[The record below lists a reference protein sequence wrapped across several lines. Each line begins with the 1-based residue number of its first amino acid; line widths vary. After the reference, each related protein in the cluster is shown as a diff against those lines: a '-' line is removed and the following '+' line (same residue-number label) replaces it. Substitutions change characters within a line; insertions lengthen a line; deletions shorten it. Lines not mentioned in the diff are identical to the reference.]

1 MHIVA
6 LKIAIVKQIVGEVIA
21 ISPDG
26 STRVLHKGDEIF
38 LGDIIKTAIDAKV
51 RIVFD
56 DGEVANIGFNSTFRT
71 TNVFAEQNGELVIPG
86 LQKDEKDAKHEDSEH
101 ENNIHHGGSNLSSQ
115 ASLNN
120 AGFSKSGHYTNIF
133 DNVKHALREI
143 INSEKFFN
151 APVSSV
157 KGAVSYLENIFNTS
171 VSSVKGA
178 VSYLENIFSAPVS
191 SVKGAPA
198 QATKPS
204 VPFIDNV
211 PKFFLEA
218 DTNKDGLLD
227 KNEILA
233 SPETTKRGNKFYTPV
248 VVTLP
253 PAAKDGDIIK
263 IKSGSQTLKYKIDLA
278 SSELVQ
284 VDDNGSPVP
293 APTSTPTAP
302 TFISVP
308 LANGKAK
315 IPDVEIPNGKP
326 IDIAVNLV
334 DKNGHESGS
343 NLKIETNDVPPASK
357 VSATLSIDKNGDGI
371 IDATEMGVGEDS
383 VKTDVKF
390 IVPDDM
396 KSGDKI
402 KSIVTDANGDTV
414 TKIYTINKANNT
426 ATDEAGNVY
435 PLKPNGKGAM
445 EFDVP
450 NGATITPGTEVKTQF
465 IDRFGN
471 EGVIKQKP
479 NTISNKAEATLS
491 ADTNNDGVISK
502 SELKNS
508 ESSVY
513 IHLPNT
519 MKPGE
524 SVTVTIDTGSGT
536 PTPKEFIL
544 SPDKKSVYDP
554 NDPSHTPIPIQ
565 NGKFVVPDVKIP
577 ISEGTNAT
585 IKTEITKNDG
595 TVESNENTA
604 ATDITPP
611 TRSAKIEFSKNL
623 PNVDDKSD
631 NKLDTFENGYG
642 NDSDKTEVTISIP
655 TQSKPNEK
663 IRVAITNPDGN
674 TETKEFTIGENGKVI
689 APDGNEIDASSGKFK
704 INVPIKN
711 GAKTSIDTTVIDQFG
726 NEGATDSQFIVFD
739 DKPKAKFIKDIDG
752 DGLIDGTNG
761 VTITGSD
768 VLASIPSTAKVGD
781 ELKVSVL
788 NPNTNKQEIKTYII
802 KEAKPG
808 ETLTTYEKKPDP
820 DIEYEAK
827 TKTLTDEYIK
837 VVNKDDPTDVQL
849 VNGSRFL
856 LKDVPVN
863 TSKPTLV
870 DIDLVRDGTKI
881 FTGSSSG
888 RLFKFGILDY
898 VDDVKL
904 VTSVDGGSSNPAKYL
919 LEKDFEHIISTS
931 KFDDTFNER
940 INYKIA
946 LTNDESPMIK
956 FGIAQKDTD
965 IATGGDGGKVLIEV
979 KDEAGVVKSS
989 FYANIK
995 DNVVVADFEAAG
1007 VKLDRAHHIIDA
1019 TYVDKNGVEKRSENL
1034 TIAVDLDATPDGL
1047 KEPSFGGSKS
1057 GSGQSYKVT
1066 FGGEADAPNRA
1077 EDKTSI
1083 KVDVVDVNNS
1093 SKQILPLTDLKYEG
1107 EFLTTLTSGS
1117 KNFIVKRLDDAGN
1130 MSVQTVSMISNS
1142 GLDVDMYFYKW
1153 NDKEFA
1159 NKFNNGANTMHIK
1172 LGYDKWHLMRE
1183 VSATTTFN
1191 EISFKSGKNY
1201 LDPATK
1207 PQKGELNPED
1217 MARVGHSPNAKE
1229 KDYTGKTY
1237 NVNHTGN
1244 YVLREAEPIGTD
1256 LIMKMKG
1263 WIYIAKDGTYTIRA
1277 TDYQSMVRLDI
1288 GDGSFE
1294 HKPWNSN
1301 NATNLKVEKD
1311 FVLNKG
1317 FYKLSATYVDDNNDV
1332 DLNIAIKEKA
1342 KPDNEYKTLGSADS
1356 GTHLFSD
1363 NYVKALEQNGFI
1375 DHEVNKFHKI
1385 IQRDGKYYGDDTND
1399 FNNIVQLK
1407 HDATETVGSNL
1418 NDAFVYN
1425 GKPMDGKGGIDTLI
1439 FVDDVD
1445 LSKVANLDKNLE
1457 SFERIQLG
1465 TSDQAVSIGL
1475 DAKSVLDII
1484 DSRVTKI
1491 TGKAGTEN
1499 INTVLK
1505 IFGDSDD
1512 IVALKGKGTIF
1523 TQATNDEVTMLNSK
1537 HSVIGDEYNK
1547 VAVDAS
1553 GHAVN
1558 QVYKGVYGSGSSA
1571 QTFFIEI
1578 DKDVSVVDLH

>member
-71 TNVFAEQNGELVIPG
+71 TNVFAEQNGELVISS
-86 LQKDEKDAKHEDSEH
+86 LQKDEKDAKHEDGEH
-101 ENNIHHGGSNLSSQ
+101 ESNIHHGGSNLSSQ

-120 AGFSKSGHYTNIF
+120 AGFSQSGHYTNIF

-157 KGAVSYLENIFNTS
+157 KGA
-171 VSSVKGA
+171 
-178 VSYLENIFSAPVS
+178 
-191 SVKGAPA
+191 PA

-211 PKFFLEA
+211 PKFFLDA
-218 DTNKDGLLD
+218 DTNKDGLLG

-233 SPETTKRGNKFYTPV
+233 SPETTKQGNKFYTPV

-263 IKSGSQTLKYKIDLA
+263 IKSGSQTLKYKIDLT
-278 SSELVQ
+278 SSELIQ

-343 NLKIETNDVPPASK
+343 NLKIETNDSTPASK
-357 VSATLSIDKNGDGI
+357 VSATLSIDKNGDGV

-390 IVPDDM
+390 LVPDDM

-402 KSIVTDANGDTV
+402 KSIVTDANGDMV
-414 TKIYTINKANNT
+414 TKIYTINKENNT

-450 NGATITPGTEVKTQF
+450 NGATITPGTVIKTQF
-465 IDRFGN
+465 IDRFGD

-508 ESSVY
+508 ESSVD

-524 SVTVTIDTGSGT
+524 RVKVTIDTGSGT

-565 NGKFVVPDVKIP
+565 NGKFEVPGVKIP

-623 PNVDDKSD
+623 PNVDGKSD

-663 IRVAITNPDGN
+663 IRVAITNPDGKI
-674 TETKEFTIGENGKVI
+674 ETKEFTIGENGKVI

-904 VTSVDGGSSNPAKYL
+904 VTSVDGGASNPAKYL

-931 KFDDTFNER
+931 KFDDTFSER

-946 LTNDESPMIK
+946 LTNDEQPKIK
-956 FGIAQKDTD
+956 FGIGQKDTD
-965 IATGGDGGKVLIEV
+965 ITTGGDGGKVLIEV

-989 FYANIK
+989 FYADIK

-1007 VKLDRAHHIIDA
+1007 VKLDRTHHIIDA
-1019 TYVDKNGVEKRSENL
+1019 TYVDKNGAERRSENL
-1034 TIAVDLDATPDGL
+1034 TITVDLDATPDKL

-1057 GSGQSYKVT
+1057 GSGQSYKVI
-1066 FGGEADAPNRA
+1066 FSGEAEDPSRPD
-1077 EDKTSI
+1077 DKTSI

-1153 NDKEFA
+1153 NDKEFT
-1159 NKFNNGANTMHIK
+1159 NKYNHGVNMHIK

-1288 GDGSFE
+1288 GVGDGLFE
-1294 HKPWNSN
+1294 HKPWNAN
-1301 NATNLKVEKD
+1301 NATNLKIEKD

-1342 KPDNEYKTLGSADS
+1342 KPDSEYKTLGSAGS

-1375 DHEVNKFHKI
+1375 DQETNKFHKI
-1385 IQRDGKYYGDDTND
+1385 LEKNGKYFGDDTND
-1399 FNNIVQLK
+1399 FNSIVQLR
-1407 HDATETVGSNL
+1407 HDSTETVGSNL

-1425 GKPMDGKGGIDTLI
+1425 GKRMDGKGGIDTLI

-1523 TQATNDEVTMLNSK
+1523 TQATNEEVTMLNSK

-1547 VAVDAS
+1547 VAVDGS

-1558 QVYKGVYGSGSSA
+1558 QVYKGVYGSGAGA

>member
-1 MHIVA
+1 MQTMA
-6 LKIAIVKQIVGEVIA
+6 LKIAVVKQIVGEVVA

-26 STRVLHKGDEIF
+26 SVRVLHKGDEIF

-51 RIVFD
+51 RIDFD

-101 ENNIHHGGSNLSSQ
+101 ESNIHHGGSNLSSQ

-143 INSEKFFN
+143 INYEKFFN
-151 APVSSV
+151 APVST
-157 KGAVSYLENIFNTS
+157 I
-171 VSSVKGA
+171 
-178 VSYLENIFSAPVS
+178 
-191 SVKGAPA
+191 KGAPA
-198 QATKPS
+198 QAAKPS

-211 PKFFLEA
+211 PKFFLDA
-218 DTNKDGLLD
+218 DTNKDGLLN

-233 SPETTKRGNKFYTPV
+233 SPETTQVGNKFYTPV

-263 IKSGSQTLKYKIDLA
+263 IKSGSQTLKYKIDLDNN
-278 SSELVQ
+278 ELVQ
-284 VDDNGSPVP
+284 VDDSGTPVP
-293 APTSTPTAP
+293 GSTPQ
-302 TFISVP
+302 P
-308 LANGKAK
+308 LADGKAK
-315 IPDVEIPNGKP
+315 IPGVEVPNGKP

-357 VSATLSIDKNGDGI
+357 VSATLSIDKNGDGV

-390 IVPDDM
+390 LVPDDM

-414 TKIYTINKANNT
+414 TKIYTINKENNT

-445 EFDVP
+445 KFDVP
-450 NGATITPGTEVKTQF
+450 NGATITPGTEIKTQF

-471 EGVIKQKP
+471 EGTIKQKP

-502 SELKNS
+502 SELKNN
-508 ESSVY
+508 ESSVD

-544 SPDKKSVYDP
+544 NPDKKSVYDAH
-554 NDPSHTPIPIQ
+554 DPSHTPIPIQ

-623 PNVDDKSD
+623 PNVDGKSD

-642 NDSDKTEVTISIP
+642 NDSDKTEVSISIP

-663 IRVAITNPDGN
+663 IRVAITNPDGKI
-674 TETKEFTIGENGKVI
+674 ETKEFTIGENGKVI
-689 APDGNEIDASSGKFK
+689 APDGNELDASNGKFK

-837 VVNKDDPTDVQL
+837 VVNKNDPTDVQL

-904 VTSVDGGSSNPAKYL
+904 VTSVDGGKSNPAKYL

-965 IATGGDGGKVLIEV
+965 TATGGDGGKVLIEV

-995 DNVVVADFEAAG
+995 DNIVVADFEAAG
-1007 VKLDRAHHIIDA
+1007 VKLDRTHHVIDA
-1019 TYVDKNGVEKRSENL
+1019 TYVDKNGVERRSENL

-1153 NDKEFA
+1153 DDKEFA
-1159 NKFNNGANTMHIK
+1159 NQYNHGANKMHIK

-1201 LDPATK
+1201 LDPDTK
-1207 PQKGELNPED
+1207 PKKGELNPED

-1288 GDGSFE
+1288 GDGSGDRSFE
-1294 HKPWNSN
+1294 HKPWDPN

-1317 FYKLSATYVDDNNDV
+1317 FYKLSAAYVDDNNDV

-1342 KPDNEYKTLGSADS
+1342 KPDNEYKTLGSAGS

-1375 DHEVNKFHKI
+1375 DHEANKFHKI
-1385 IQRDGKYYGDDTND
+1385 LEKDGKYYGDDTND

-1407 HDATETVGSNL
+1407 HDAIETVGSNL

-1425 GKPMDGKGGIDTLI
+1425 GKRMDGKGGIDTLI

-1445 LSKVANLDKNLE
+1445 LSKVANLDEKLE

-1475 DAKSVLDII
+1475 DAKSVLDIV

-1512 IVALKGKGTIF
+1512 IVALKGKDTIF
-1523 TQATNDEVTMLNSK
+1523 TQATDSEVTMLNSK

-1547 VAVDAS
+1547 VTVGAD

-1558 QVYKGVYGSGSSA
+1558 QVYKGSHGG

-1578 DKDVSVVDLH
+1578 EKDVHVVDLA

>member
-1 MHIVA
+1 MHITA

-86 LQKDEKDAKHEDSEH
+86 LQKDEKDAKHEDSEN
-101 ENNIHHGGSNLSSQ
+101 ESNIHHGGSNLSSQ

-133 DNVKHALREI
+133 DNVRHALREI
-143 INSEKFFN
+143 INYEKFFN
-151 APVSSV
+151 APVST
-157 KGAVSYLENIFNTS
+157 I
-171 VSSVKGA
+171 
-178 VSYLENIFSAPVS
+178 
-191 SVKGAPA
+191 KGAPA
-198 QATKPS
+198 QAAKPS

-211 PKFFLEA
+211 PKFFLDA

-233 SPETTKRGNKFYTPV
+233 SPETTKVGNKFYTPV

-263 IKSGSQTLKYKIDLA
+263 IKSGSQTLKYKIDLDNN
-278 SSELVQ
+278 ELVQ
-284 VDDNGSPVP
+284 VDDSGAPVP
-293 APTSTPTAP
+293 GSTPQ
-302 TFISVP
+302 P
-308 LANGKAK
+308 LADGKAK
-315 IPDVEIPNGKP
+315 IPGVEVPNGKP

-357 VSATLSIDKNGDGI
+357 VSATLSIDKNGDGV

-390 IVPDDM
+390 LVPDDM

-426 ATDEAGNVY
+426 ATDETGNVY

-450 NGATITPGTEVKTQF
+450 NGATITPGTEIKTQF

-471 EGVIKQKP
+471 EGEIKQKP

-508 ESSVY
+508 ESSVD

-524 SVTVTIDTGSGT
+524 SVKVTIDTGGGT

-565 NGKFVVPDVKIP
+565 NGKFVVPGVKIP

-623 PNVDDKSD
+623 PNVDGKSD

-663 IRVAITNPDGN
+663 IRVAITNPDGKI
-674 TETKEFTIGENGKVI
+674 ETKEFTIGENGKVI

-711 GAKTSIDTTVIDQFG
+711 GAKTSIDTTVIDEFG

-788 NPNTNKQEIKTYII
+788 NPNTNKQDIKTYII

-837 VVNKDDPTDVQL
+837 VVNKDDPTDTQL

-904 VTSVDGGSSNPAKYL
+904 VTSVDGGASNPAKYL

-965 IATGGDGGKVLIEV
+965 TATGGDGGKVLIEV
-979 KDEAGVVKSS
+979 KDQAGTVKSS
-989 FYANIK
+989 FYADIK

-1007 VKLDRAHHIIDA
+1007 VKLDRTHHIIDA

-1034 TIAVDLDATPDGL
+1034 TITVDLDATPDGL

-1057 GSGQSYKVT
+1057 GSGQSYKVI
-1066 FGGEADAPNRA
+1066 FSGEAEDPSRPD
-1077 EDKTSI
+1077 DKTSI

-1130 MSVQTVSMISNS
+1130 MSVQTVAMISNS
-1142 GLDVDMYFYKW
+1142 GLDVDMWFY
-1153 NDKEFA
+1153 DCA
-1159 NKFNNGANTMHIK
+1159 NKDFNNYCRNENLIK
-1172 LGYDKWHLMRE
+1172 PGDVPTYNGGWGLHVKNHYSEWADWTN

-1191 EISFKSGKNY
+1191 EVTFRSGKDWQ
-1201 LDPATK
+1201 LSETRPR
-1207 PQKGELNPED
+1207 PGELNMKD
-1217 MARVGHSPNAKE
+1217 MARVGHSPNAS
-1229 KDYTGKTY
+1229 DTDHTGTKY

-1244 YVLREAEPIGTD
+1244 YMLLEAEPVGTD
-1256 LIMKMKG
+1256 LIMRMQG
-1263 WIYIAKDGTYTIRA
+1263 WIYIKETGTYTIKA
-1277 TDYQSMVRLDI
+1277 SQYESAFSIDI
-1288 GDGSFE
+1288 GDHQGF
-1294 HKPWNSN
+1294 KN
-1301 NATNLKVEKD
+1301 NTWAGDRNKSQNFTLE
-1311 FVLNKG
+1311 KG
-1317 FYKLSATYVDDNNDV
+1317 FHKINIQYVDDNENVNLDV
-1332 DLNIAIKEKA
+1332 AIKKA
-1342 KPDNEYKTLGSADS
+1342 GESDANYKIIGSAGS

-1375 DHEVNKFHKI
+1375 DHEANKFHKI
-1385 IQRDGKYYGDDTND
+1385 LEKDGKYFGDDTND
-1399 FNNIVQLK
+1399 FNSIVQLR
-1407 HDATETVGSNL
+1407 HDSTETVGSNL

-1439 FVDDVD
+1439 FVDDID
-1445 LSKVANLDKNLE
+1445 LSKVSDLDKKIE

-1475 DAKSVLDII
+1475 DGKSVLDIV

-1512 IVALKGKGTIF
+1512 IVGLKGLGATF
-1523 TQATNDEVTMLNSK
+1523 TKATDSEVTTLNSK

-1547 VAVDAS
+1547 VSVDAS

-1558 QVYKGVYGSGSSA
+1558 QVYKGSHGG

-1578 DKDVSVVDLH
+1578 EKDVQVVDLA

>member
-101 ENNIHHGGSNLSSQ
+101 ESNIHHGGSNLSSQ

-120 AGFSKSGHYTNIF
+120 AGFSKSGHFSNIF
-133 DNVKHALREI
+133 DNVRHALREI
-143 INSEKFFN
+143 INYEKFFN
-151 APVSSV
+151 APVST
-157 KGAVSYLENIFNTS
+157 I
-171 VSSVKGA
+171 
-178 VSYLENIFSAPVS
+178 
-191 SVKGAPA
+191 KGAPA
-198 QATKPS
+198 QAAKPS

-211 PKFFLEA
+211 PKFFLDA

-227 KNEILA
+227 KNELLA
-233 SPETTKRGNKFYTPV
+233 SPETTKVGNKFYTPV

-253 PAAKDGDIIK
+253 PAAKTGDIIK
-263 IKSGSQTLKYKIDLA
+263 IKSGSQTLKYKIDLDNN
-278 SSELVQ
+278 ELVQ
-284 VDDNGSPVP
+284 VDDSGTPVP
-293 APTSTPTAP
+293 GSTPQ
-302 TFISVP
+302 P
-308 LANGKAK
+308 LADGKAK
-315 IPDVEIPNGKP
+315 IPGVEVPNGKP

-343 NLKIETNDVPPASK
+343 NLNIETNDVPPASK
-357 VSATLSIDKNGDGI
+357 VSATLSIDKNGDGV

-390 IVPDDM
+390 LVPDDM

-414 TKIYTINKANNT
+414 TKIYTINKENNT

-450 NGATITPGTEVKTQF
+450 NGATITPGTEIKTQF

-508 ESSVY
+508 ESSVD

-524 SVTVTIDTGSGT
+524 RVKVTIDTGSGT
-536 PTPKEFIL
+536 PTPKKFIL
-544 SPDKKSVYDP
+544 SPDKKSVYDQ

-565 NGKFVVPDVKIP
+565 NGKFEVPGVKIP

-623 PNVDDKSD
+623 PNVDGKSD

-663 IRVAITNPDGN
+663 IRVAITNPNGN

-761 VTITGSD
+761 ATITGSD

-965 IATGGDGGKVLIEV
+965 TATGGDGGKVLIEV

-1007 VKLDRAHHIIDA
+1007 VKLDRAHHVIDA

-1034 TIAVDLDATPDGL
+1034 TITVDLDATPDGL

-1077 EDKTSI
+1077 DDKTSI

-1142 GLDVDMYFYKW
+1142 GLDVDMWFY
-1153 NDKEFA
+1153 DCA
-1159 NKFNNGANTMHIK
+1159 NKDFNNYCRSKGWIRGGDNPTYNGGWGLHVKNHYNEWADWTN
-1172 LGYDKWHLMRE
+1172 

-1191 EISFKSGKNY
+1191 EVTFRSGKDWQ
-1201 LDPATK
+1201 LAETK
-1207 PQKGELNPED
+1207 PRPGELNMKD
-1217 MARVGHSPNAKE
+1217 MARVGHSPNAS
-1229 KDYTGKTY
+1229 DTDHNNTRY

-1244 YVLREAEPIGTD
+1244 YMLLEAEPVGTD
-1256 LIMKMKG
+1256 LIMRMQG
-1263 WIYIAKDGTYTIRA
+1263 WIYIKETGTYTIKA
-1277 TDYQSMVRLDI
+1277 SQYDSAFSIDI
-1288 GDGSFE
+1288 AGQGF
-1294 HKPWNSN
+1294 KNNSWSSDPN
-1301 NATNLKVEKD
+1301 KSKNFTLE
-1311 FVLNKG
+1311 KG
-1317 FYKLSATYVDDNNDV
+1317 FHKINIQYVDDNENVNLDV
-1332 DLNIAIKEKA
+1332 AIKKA
-1342 KPDNEYKTLGSADS
+1342 GESDANYKIIGSAGS

-1375 DHEVNKFHKI
+1375 DHETNKFHKI
-1385 IQRDGKYYGDDTND
+1385 LQRDGKYYGDDTND

-1445 LSKVANLDKNLE
+1445 LSKVSDLDKKIE

-1523 TQATNDEVTMLNSK
+1523 TQATDSEVTMLNSK

-1547 VAVDAS
+1547 VAVDGS

-1558 QVYKGVYGSGSSA
+1558 QVYKGVYGSGASA

-1578 DKDVSVVDLH
+1578 DKDVGVVDLH

>member
-6 LKIAIVKQIVGEVIA
+6 FKIAIVKQIVGEVIA

-26 STRVLHKGDEIF
+26 STRVLRKGDEIF
-38 LGDIIKTAIDAKV
+38 LGDIIKTAVDAKV

-86 LQKDEKDAKHEDSEH
+86 LQKDEKDAKHEDSEY
-101 ENNIHHGGSNLSSQ
+101 ESNIHHGGSNLSSQ

-120 AGFSKSGHYTNIF
+120 AGFSQSGHYTNIF

-151 APVSSV
+151 APVSTI
-157 KGAVSYLENIFNTS
+157 KGAVSYLENIFN
-171 VSSVKGA
+171 
-178 VSYLENIFSAPVS
+178 APVS

-204 VPFIDNV
+204 VPFIDNI

-233 SPETTKRGNKFYTPV
+233 SPETRKSNNKFYTPV

-343 NLKIETNDVPPASK
+343 NLNVETNDVSPASK
-357 VSATLSIDKNGDGI
+357 VSATLSIDKNGDGV

-390 IVPDDM
+390 LVPDDM

-402 KSIVTDANGDTV
+402 KSIVTDANGDMV

-426 ATDEAGNVY
+426 ATDEDGNVY

-450 NGATITPGTEVKTQF
+450 NGATITPGTEIKTQF

-508 ESSVY
+508 ESSVD

-524 SVTVTIDTGSGT
+524 RVKVTIDTGSGT

-554 NDPSHTPIPIQ
+554 NDPSHTIPIQ

-595 TVESNENTA
+595 TVEPNENTA

-623 PNVDDKSD
+623 PNVDGKSD

-642 NDSDKTEVTISIP
+642 NDSDKTEVAISIP
-655 TQSKPNEK
+655 SQSKPNEK

-837 VVNKDDPTDVQL
+837 VVNKDDPTDTQL

-904 VTSVDGGSSNPAKYL
+904 VTSVDGGASNPAKYL
-919 LEKDFEHIISTS
+919 LKEDFEHIISTS

-965 IATGGDGGKVLIEV
+965 TATGGDGGKVLIEV
-979 KDEAGVVKSS
+979 KDQAGTVKSS
-989 FYANIK
+989 FYADIK

-1007 VKLDRAHHIIDA
+1007 VKLDRTHHIIDA

-1034 TIAVDLDATPDGL
+1034 TITVDLDATPDGL

-1057 GSGQSYKVT
+1057 GSGQSYKVI
-1066 FGGEADAPNRA
+1066 FNGEAEDPSRPD
-1077 EDKTSI
+1077 DKTSI

-1117 KNFIVKRLDDAGN
+1117 KNFIVTRTDDAGN
-1130 MSVQTVSMISNS
+1130 MAVQTVAMISNS
-1142 GLDVDMYFYKW
+1142 GLDVDMWFY
-1153 NDKEFA
+1153 DCA
-1159 NKFNNGANTMHIK
+1159 NNNFNVYCRDESLIKPGDVPTYNGGWGLHVKNHYSEWADWTN
-1172 LGYDKWHLMRE
+1172 

-1191 EISFKSGKNY
+1191 EVTFRSGKDWQ
-1201 LDPATK
+1201 LPETR
-1207 PQKGELNPED
+1207 PRPGELNMKD
-1217 MARVGHSPNAKE
+1217 MARVGHSPNAS
-1229 KDYTGKTY
+1229 DTDHTGTNYK
-1237 NVNHTGN
+1237 VNHTGN
-1244 YVLREAEPIGTD
+1244 YMLLEAEPVGTD
-1256 LIMKMKG
+1256 LIMRMKG
-1263 WIYIAKDGTYTIRA
+1263 WIYIKETGTYTIKA
-1277 TDYQSMVRLDI
+1277 SQYESAFSIDI
-1288 GDGSFE
+1288 GDHQGF
-1294 HKPWNSN
+1294 KN
-1301 NATNLKVEKD
+1301 NTWAGDRNKSQNFTLE
-1311 FVLNKG
+1311 KG
-1317 FYKLSATYVDDNNDV
+1317 FHKINIQYVDDNENVNLDV
-1332 DLNIAIKEKA
+1332 AIKKA
-1342 KPDNEYKTLGSADS
+1342 GESDANYKIIGSAGS

-1375 DHEVNKFHKI
+1375 DHEANKFHKI
-1385 IQRDGKYYGDDTND
+1385 LEKDGKYFGDDTND
-1399 FNNIVQLK
+1399 FNSIVQLR
-1407 HDATETVGSNL
+1407 HDSTETVGSNL

-1439 FVDDVD
+1439 FVDDID
-1445 LSKVANLDKNLE
+1445 LSKVSDLDKKIE

-1475 DAKSVLDII
+1475 DAKSVLDIV

-1491 TGKAGTEN
+1491 TNKPGTEN

-1512 IVALKGKGTIF
+1512 IVALKGKGTTF
-1523 TQATNDEVTMLNSK
+1523 TQATDSEVTMLNSK

-1558 QVYKGVYGSGSSA
+1558 QVYKGSHGG

>member
-38 LGDIIKTAIDAKV
+38 LGDIIKTAVDAKV

-71 TNVFAEQNGELVIPG
+71 TNVFAEQNGELVIPS

-101 ENNIHHGGSNLSSQ
+101 ESNIHHGGSNLSSQ

-143 INSEKFFN
+143 INPEKFFN
-151 APVSSV
+151 APVST
-157 KGAVSYLENIFNTS
+157 I
-171 VSSVKGA
+171 
-178 VSYLENIFSAPVS
+178 
-191 SVKGAPA
+191 KGAPA

-233 SPETTKRGNKFYTPV
+233 SPETTKNNNKFYTPV

-263 IKSGSQTLKYKIDLA
+263 IKSGSQTLKYKIDLINN
-278 SSELVQ
+278 ELVQ

-308 LANGKAK
+308 LTNGKAK

-343 NLKIETNDVPPASK
+343 NLKVETNDVPPASK
-357 VSATLSIDKNGDGI
+357 VSATLSIDKNGDGV

-390 IVPDDM
+390 LVPDDM

-450 NGATITPGTEVKTQF
+450 NGATITPGTVIKTQF

-508 ESSVY
+508 ESSVD

-524 SVTVTIDTGSGT
+524 SVKVTIDTGSGT

-544 SPDKKSVYDP
+544 SHDKKSVYDAH
-554 NDPSHTPIPIQ
+554 DPSHTPIPIQ

-595 TVESNENTA
+595 SVESNENTA

-623 PNVDDKSD
+623 PNVDGKSD

-663 IRVAITNPDGN
+663 IRVAITNPDGKI
-674 TETKEFTIGENGKVI
+674 ETKEFTIGENGKVI

-781 ELKVSVL
+781 EIKVSVL
-788 NPNTNKQEIKTYII
+788 NPNTNKQDIRTYII

-919 LEKDFEHIISTS
+919 LKEDFEHIISTS

-965 IATGGDGGKVLIEV
+965 TATGGDGGKVLIEV
-979 KDEAGVVKSS
+979 KDQAGTVKSS
-989 FYANIK
+989 FYADIK

-1007 VKLDRAHHIIDA
+1007 VKLDRTHHIIDA

-1034 TIAVDLDATPDGL
+1034 TITVDLDATPDGL

-1057 GSGQSYKVT
+1057 GSGQNYKVI
-1066 FGGEADAPNRA
+1066 FSGEAEDPSRPD
-1077 EDKTSI
+1077 DKTSI

-1130 MSVQTVSMISNS
+1130 MSVETVSMISNS

-1153 NDKEFA
+1153 DDKEFK
-1159 NKFNNGANTMHIK
+1159 NQYNHGVNMHIK

-1288 GDGSFE
+1288 GDGLFVE
-1294 HKPWNSN
+1294 HKPWNAN

-1342 KPDNEYKTLGSADS
+1342 KPDSEYKTLGSAGS

-1375 DHEVNKFHKI
+1375 DHEANKFHKI
-1385 IQRDGKYYGDDTND
+1385 LEKNGKYFGDDTND
-1399 FNNIVQLK
+1399 FNSIVQLR
-1407 HDATETVGSNL
+1407 HDSTETVGSNL

-1425 GKPMDGKGGIDTLI
+1425 GKPMNGRGGIDTLI

-1445 LSKVANLDKNLE
+1445 LSKVANLDEKIE

-1523 TQATNDEVTMLNSK
+1523 TQATDSEVTMLNSK

-1558 QVYKGVYGSGSSA
+1558 QVYKGTYGSGASA

>member
-1 MHIVA
+1 MHITA

-26 STRVLHKGDEIF
+26 STRVLRKGDEIF
-38 LGDIIKTAIDAKV
+38 LGDIIKTAVDAKV

-86 LQKDEKDAKHEDSEH
+86 LQKDEKDAKHENSEH
-101 ENNIHHGGSNLSSQ
+101 ESNIHHGGSNLSNQ

-143 INSEKFFN
+143 INYEKFFN
-151 APVSSV
+151 APVST
-157 KGAVSYLENIFNTS
+157 I
-171 VSSVKGA
+171 
-178 VSYLENIFSAPVS
+178 
-191 SVKGAPA
+191 KGAPA

-211 PKFFLEA
+211 PKFFLDA

-227 KNEILA
+227 KNELLA
-233 SPETTKRGNKFYTPV
+233 SPETTKVGNKFYTPV

-263 IKSGSQTLKYKIDLA
+263 IKSGSQTLKYKIDLDNN
-278 SSELVQ
+278 ELVQ
-284 VDDNGSPVP
+284 VDDSGTPVP
-293 APTSTPTAP
+293 GSTPQ
-302 TFISVP
+302 P
-308 LANGKAK
+308 LADGKAK
-315 IPDVEIPNGKP
+315 IPGVEVPNGKP

-357 VSATLSIDKNGDGI
+357 VSATLSIDKNGDGV

-390 IVPDDM
+390 LVPDDM

-402 KSIVTDANGDTV
+402 KSIVTDTNGDMV
-414 TKIYTINKANNT
+414 TKIYTINKENNT

-450 NGATITPGTEVKTQF
+450 NGATITPGTEIKTQF

-508 ESSVY
+508 ESSVD

-524 SVTVTIDTGSGT
+524 SVKVTIDTGSGT
-536 PTPKEFIL
+536 PIPKEFIL

-554 NDPSHTPIPIQ
+554 NDPNHTPISIQ
-565 NGKFVVPDVKIP
+565 NGKFIVPGVKIP

-623 PNVDDKSD
+623 PNVDGKSD

-663 IRVAITNPDGN
+663 IRVAITNPDGKI
-674 TETKEFTIGENGKVI
+674 ETKEFTIGENGKVI

-726 NEGATDSQFIVFD
+726 NEGTTDSQFIVFD

-781 ELKVSVL
+781 EIKVSVL

-837 VVNKDDPTDVQL
+837 VVNKDDPTDTQL

-904 VTSVDGGSSNPAKYL
+904 VTSVDGGVSNPAKYL
-919 LEKDFEHIISTS
+919 LEKDYEHIISTS

-965 IATGGDGGKVLIEV
+965 TATGGDGGKVLIEV
-979 KDEAGVVKSS
+979 KDQAGTVKSS
-989 FYANIK
+989 FYADIK

-1007 VKLDRAHHIIDA
+1007 VKLDRTHHIIDA

-1034 TIAVDLDATPDGL
+1034 TITVDLDATPDGL

-1057 GSGQSYKVT
+1057 GSGQSYKVI
-1066 FGGEADAPNRA
+1066 FSGEAEEPSRPD
-1077 EDKTSI
+1077 DKTSI

-1130 MSVQTVSMISNS
+1130 MSVQTVAMISNS
-1142 GLDVDMYFYKW
+1142 GLDVDMWFY
-1153 NDKEFA
+1153 DCA
-1159 NKFNNGANTMHIK
+1159 NKDFNNYCRSKGWIRGGDVPTYNGGWGLHVKNHYSEWADWTN
-1172 LGYDKWHLMRE
+1172 

-1191 EISFKSGKNY
+1191 EVTFRSGKDWQ
-1201 LDPATK
+1201 LSETRPR
-1207 PQKGELNPED
+1207 PGELNMKD
-1217 MARVGHSPNAKE
+1217 MARVGHSPNAS
-1229 KDYTGKTY
+1229 DTDHTGTNYK
-1237 NVNHTGN
+1237 VNHTGN
-1244 YVLREAEPIGTD
+1244 YMLLEAEPVGTD
-1256 LIMKMKG
+1256 LIMRMKG
-1263 WIYIAKDGTYTIRA
+1263 WIYIKETGTYTIKA
-1277 TDYQSMVRLDI
+1277 SQYESAFSIDI
-1288 GDGSFE
+1288 GDHQGF
-1294 HKPWNSN
+1294 KN
-1301 NATNLKVEKD
+1301 NTWAGDRNKSQNFTLE
-1311 FVLNKG
+1311 KG
-1317 FYKLSATYVDDNNDV
+1317 FHKINIQYVDDNENVNLDV
-1332 DLNIAIKEKA
+1332 AIKKA
-1342 KPDNEYKTLGSADS
+1342 GESDANYKIIGSAGS

-1375 DHEVNKFHKI
+1375 DHEANEFHKI
-1385 IQRDGKYYGDDTND
+1385 LEKNGKYFGDDTND
-1399 FNNIVQLK
+1399 FNSIVQLR
-1407 HDATETVGSNL
+1407 HDSTETVGSNL

-1425 GKPMDGKGGIDTLI
+1425 GKRMDGKGGIDTLI

-1445 LSKVANLDKNLE
+1445 LSKVANLDEKIE

-1491 TGKAGTEN
+1491 TDKAGTEN

-1512 IVALKGKGTIF
+1512 IVALKGIF

-1547 VAVDAS
+1547 VAVDGS

-1558 QVYKGVYGSGSSA
+1558 QVYKGVYGSGASA
-1571 QTFFIEI
+1571 QTFFVEI

>member
-101 ENNIHHGGSNLSSQ
+101 ESNIHHGGSNLSSQ

-151 APVSSV
+151 APVST
-157 KGAVSYLENIFNTS
+157 I
-171 VSSVKGA
+171 
-178 VSYLENIFSAPVS
+178 
-191 SVKGAPA
+191 KGAPA

-211 PKFFLEA
+211 PKFFLDA

-233 SPETTKRGNKFYTPV
+233 SPETTKVGNKFYTPV

-263 IKSGSQTLKYKIDLA
+263 IKSGSQTLKYKIDLDNN
-278 SSELVQ
+278 ELVQ
-284 VDDNGSPVP
+284 VDDSGTPVP
-293 APTSTPTAP
+293 GSTPQ
-302 TFISVP
+302 P
-308 LANGKAK
+308 LADGKAK

-343 NLKIETNDVPPASK
+343 NLNVETNDVPPASK
-357 VSATLSIDKNGDGI
+357 VSATLSIDKNGDGV

-390 IVPDDM
+390 LVPDDM

-402 KSIVTDANGDTV
+402 KSIVTDANGDSV
-414 TKIYTINKANNT
+414 TKIYTINKENNT

-450 NGATITPGTEVKTQF
+450 NGATITPGTEIKTQF

-508 ESSVY
+508 ESSVD

-524 SVTVTIDTGSGT
+524 SVKVTIDTGSGT

-554 NDPSHTPIPIQ
+554 NDPSHTPISIQ
-565 NGKFVVPDVKIP
+565 NGKFVVPGVKIP

-623 PNVDDKSD
+623 PNVDGKSD

-663 IRVAITNPDGN
+663 IRVAITNPDGKI
-674 TETKEFTIGENGKVI
+674 ETKEFTIGENGKVI

-837 VVNKDDPTDVQL
+837 VVNKDDPTDTQL

-965 IATGGDGGKVLIEV
+965 TATGGDGGKVLIEV
-979 KDEAGVVKSS
+979 KDQAGTVKSS
-989 FYANIK
+989 FYADIK

-1007 VKLDRAHHIIDA
+1007 VKLDRTHHIIDA

-1034 TIAVDLDATPDGL
+1034 TITVDLDATPDGL

-1057 GSGQSYKVT
+1057 GSGQSYKVI
-1066 FGGEADAPNRA
+1066 FSGEAEEPSRPD
-1077 EDKTSI
+1077 DKTSI

-1130 MSVQTVSMISNS
+1130 MSVQTVAMISNS
-1142 GLDVDMYFYKW
+1142 GLDVDMWFY
-1153 NDKEFA
+1153 DCA
-1159 NKFNNGANTMHIK
+1159 NKDFNNYCRSKGWIRGGDVPTYNGGWGLHVKNHYSEWADWTN
-1172 LGYDKWHLMRE
+1172 

-1191 EISFKSGKNY
+1191 EVTFRSGKDWQ
-1201 LDPATK
+1201 LSETRPR
-1207 PQKGELNPED
+1207 PGELNMKD
-1217 MARVGHSPNAKE
+1217 MARVGHSPNAS
-1229 KDYTGKTY
+1229 DTDHTGTKY

-1244 YVLREAEPIGTD
+1244 YMLLEAEPVGTD
-1256 LIMKMKG
+1256 LIMRMKG
-1263 WIYIAKDGTYTIRA
+1263 WIYIKETGTYTIKA
-1277 TDYQSMVRLDI
+1277 SQYESAFSIDI
-1288 GDGSFE
+1288 AGQGFKNNSWGSDPNKSKNFTLE
-1294 HKPWNSN
+1294 
-1301 NATNLKVEKD
+1301 
-1311 FVLNKG
+1311 KG
-1317 FYKLSATYVDDNNDV
+1317 FHKINIQYVDDNENVNLDV
-1332 DLNIAIKEKA
+1332 AIKKA
-1342 KPDNEYKTLGSADS
+1342 GESDANYKIIGSADS

-1375 DHEVNKFHKI
+1375 GHEVNKFHKI
-1385 IQRDGKYYGDDTND
+1385 LEKDGKYFGDDTND
-1399 FNNIVQLK
+1399 FNSIVQLR
-1407 HDATETVGSNL
+1407 HDSTETVGSNL

-1439 FVDDVD
+1439 FVDDID
-1445 LSKVANLDKNLE
+1445 LSKVSDLDKKIE

-1523 TQATNDEVTMLNSK
+1523 TQATDSEVTMLNSK

-1558 QVYKGVYGSGSSA
+1558 QVYKGVYGSGASA

>member
-26 STRVLHKGDEIF
+26 STRVLRKGDEIF
-38 LGDIIKTAIDAKV
+38 LGDIIKTAVDAKV

-86 LQKDEKDAKHEDSEH
+86 LQKDEKDAKHENSEH
-101 ENNIHHGGSNLSSQ
+101 ESNIHHGGSNLSSQ

-143 INSEKFFN
+143 INYEKFFN
-151 APVSSV
+151 APVST
-157 KGAVSYLENIFNTS
+157 I
-171 VSSVKGA
+171 
-178 VSYLENIFSAPVS
+178 
-191 SVKGAPA
+191 KGAPA
-198 QATKPS
+198 QAAKPS

-211 PKFFLEA
+211 PKFFLDA

-227 KNEILA
+227 KNELLA
-233 SPETTKRGNKFYTPV
+233 SPETTKVGNKFYTPV

-263 IKSGSQTLKYKIDLA
+263 IKSGSQTLKYKIDLDNN
-278 SSELVQ
+278 ELVQ
-284 VDDNGSPVP
+284 VDDSGAPVP
-293 APTSTPTAP
+293 GSTPQ
-302 TFISVP
+302 P
-308 LANGKAK
+308 LADGKAK
-315 IPDVEIPNGKP
+315 IPGVEVPNGKP

-343 NLKIETNDVPPASK
+343 NLKVETNDVPPASK
-357 VSATLSIDKNGDGI
+357 VSATLSIDKNGDGV

-390 IVPDDM
+390 LVPDDM

-402 KSIVTDANGDTV
+402 KSIVTDANGDMV

-450 NGATITPGTEVKTQF
+450 NGATITPGTEIKTQF

-508 ESSVY
+508 ESSVD

-524 SVTVTIDTGSGT
+524 SVKVTIDTGSGT

-565 NGKFVVPDVKIP
+565 NGKFVVPGVKIP

-623 PNVDDKSD
+623 PNVDGKSD

-663 IRVAITNPDGN
+663 IRVAITNPDGD

-965 IATGGDGGKVLIEV
+965 TATGGDGGKVLIEV
-979 KDEAGVVKSS
+979 KDQAGTVKSS
-989 FYANIK
+989 FYADIK

-1007 VKLDRAHHIIDA
+1007 VKLDRTHHIIDA

-1034 TIAVDLDATPDGL
+1034 TITVDLDATPDGL

-1057 GSGQSYKVT
+1057 GSGQSYKVI
-1066 FGGEADAPNRA
+1066 FSGEAEEPSRPD
-1077 EDKTSI
+1077 DKTSI

-1130 MSVQTVSMISNS
+1130 MSVQTVAMISNS
-1142 GLDVDMYFYKW
+1142 GLDVDMWFY
-1153 NDKEFA
+1153 DCA
-1159 NKFNNGANTMHIK
+1159 NKDFNVYCRDKNFIKPGDVPTYNGGWGLHVKNHYSEWADWTN
-1172 LGYDKWHLMRE
+1172 

-1191 EISFKSGKNY
+1191 EVTFRSGKDWQ
-1201 LDPATK
+1201 LPETRPK
-1207 PQKGELNPED
+1207 KGELNMKD
-1217 MARVGHSPNAKE
+1217 MARVGHSPNAS
-1229 KDYTGKTY
+1229 DTDHTGTKY

-1244 YVLREAEPIGTD
+1244 YMLLEAEPVGTD
-1256 LIMKMKG
+1256 LIMRMKG
-1263 WIYIAKDGTYTIRA
+1263 WIYIKETGTYTIKA
-1277 TDYQSMVRLDI
+1277 SQYESAFSIDI
-1288 GDGSFE
+1288 AGQGFKNNSWGSDPNKSKNFTLE
-1294 HKPWNSN
+1294 
-1301 NATNLKVEKD
+1301 
-1311 FVLNKG
+1311 KG
-1317 FYKLSATYVDDNNDV
+1317 FHKINIQYVDDNENVNLDV
-1332 DLNIAIKEKA
+1332 AIKKA
-1342 KPDNEYKTLGSADS
+1342 GESDANYKIIGSADS

-1385 IQRDGKYYGDDTND
+1385 LEKDGKYFGDDTND
-1399 FNNIVQLK
+1399 FNSIVQLR
-1407 HDATETVGSNL
+1407 HDSTETVGSNL

-1523 TQATNDEVTMLNSK
+1523 TQATDSEVTMLNSK

>member
-38 LGDIIKTAIDAKV
+38 LGDIIKTAVDAKV

-101 ENNIHHGGSNLSSQ
+101 ESNIYHGGSNLSSQ

-143 INSEKFFN
+143 INYEKFFN
-151 APVSSV
+151 APVST
-157 KGAVSYLENIFNTS
+157 I
-171 VSSVKGA
+171 
-178 VSYLENIFSAPVS
+178 
-191 SVKGAPA
+191 KGAPA

-211 PKFFLEA
+211 PKFFLDA

-263 IKSGSQTLKYKIDLA
+263 IKSGSQTLKYKIDLT
-278 SSELVQ
+278 SSKLIQ

-308 LANGKAK
+308 LTNGKAK

-343 NLKIETNDVPPASK
+343 NLNVETNDVPPASK
-357 VSATLSIDKNGDGI
+357 VSATLSIDKNGDGV

-390 IVPDDM
+390 LVPDDM

-450 NGATITPGTEVKTQF
+450 NGATITPGTVIKTQF

-502 SELKNS
+502 SELKNN
-508 ESSVY
+508 ESSVD

-524 SVTVTIDTGSGT
+524 SVKVTIDTGSGT

-554 NDPSHTPIPIQ
+554 NDPSHTPISIQ
-565 NGKFVVPDVKIP
+565 NGKFEVPGVKIP

-595 TVESNENTA
+595 SVESNENTA

-623 PNVDDKSD
+623 PNVDGKSD

-663 IRVAITNPDGN
+663 IRVAITNPDGKI
-674 TETKEFTIGENGKVI
+674 ETKEFTIGENGKVI

-726 NEGATDSQFIVFD
+726 NEGTTDSQFIVFD

-837 VVNKDDPTDVQL
+837 VVNKDDPTDTQL

-904 VTSVDGGSSNPAKYL
+904 VTSVDGGASNPAKYL
-919 LEKDFEHIISTS
+919 LKEDFEHIISTS

-965 IATGGDGGKVLIEV
+965 TATGGDGGKVLIEV
-979 KDEAGVVKSS
+979 KDQAGTVKSS
-989 FYANIK
+989 FYADIK

-1007 VKLDRAHHIIDA
+1007 VKLDRTHHIIDA

-1034 TIAVDLDATPDGL
+1034 TITVDLDATPDGL

-1057 GSGQSYKVT
+1057 GSGQSYKVI
-1066 FGGEADAPNRA
+1066 FNGEAEEPSRPD
-1077 EDKTSI
+1077 DKTSI

-1130 MSVQTVSMISNS
+1130 MSVQTVAMISNS
-1142 GLDVDMYFYKW
+1142 GLDVDMWFY
-1153 NDKEFA
+1153 DCA
-1159 NKFNNGANTMHIK
+1159 NKDFNNYCRNENLIK
-1172 LGYDKWHLMRE
+1172 PGDVPTYNGGWGLHVKNHYNDWADWTN

-1191 EISFKSGKNY
+1191 EVTFRSGKDWQ
-1201 LDPATK
+1201 LSETRPR
-1207 PQKGELNPED
+1207 PGELNMKD
-1217 MARVGHSPNAKE
+1217 MARVGHSPNASDTDHNGTK
-1229 KDYTGKTY
+1229 Y

-1244 YVLREAEPIGTD
+1244 YMLLEAEPVGTD
-1256 LIMKMKG
+1256 LIMRMQG
-1263 WIYIAKDGTYTIRA
+1263 WIYIKESGTYTIKA
-1277 TDYQSMVRLDI
+1277 SQYESAFSIDI
-1288 GDGSFE
+1288 GDHQGF
-1294 HKPWNSN
+1294 KN
-1301 NATNLKVEKD
+1301 NTWAGDRNKSQNFTLE
-1311 FVLNKG
+1311 KG
-1317 FYKLSATYVDDNNDV
+1317 FHKINIQYVDDNENVNLDV
-1332 DLNIAIKEKA
+1332 AIKKA
-1342 KPDNEYKTLGSADS
+1342 GESDANYKIIGSAGS

-1375 DHEVNKFHKI
+1375 DHEANKFHKI
-1385 IQRDGKYYGDDTND
+1385 LEKNGKYFGDDTND
-1399 FNNIVQLK
+1399 FNSIVQLR
-1407 HDATETVGSNL
+1407 HDSTETVGSNL

-1445 LSKVANLDKNLE
+1445 LSKVANLDEKIE

-1491 TGKAGTEN
+1491 TDKAGTEN

-1512 IVALKGKGTIF
+1512 IVALKGLGTTF
-1523 TQATNDEVTMLNSK
+1523 TKATDSEVTTLNSK

-1547 VAVDAS
+1547 VTVGAD

-1558 QVYKGVYGSGSSA
+1558 QVYKGSHGG

-1578 DKDVSVVDLH
+1578 EKDVSVVDLH

>member
-26 STRVLHKGDEIF
+26 STRVLRKGDEIF
-38 LGDIIKTAIDAKV
+38 LGDIIKTAVDAKV

-101 ENNIHHGGSNLSSQ
+101 ESNIHHGGSNLSSQ

-151 APVSSV
+151 APVST
-157 KGAVSYLENIFNTS
+157 I
-171 VSSVKGA
+171 
-178 VSYLENIFSAPVS
+178 
-191 SVKGAPA
+191 KGAPA

-211 PKFFLEA
+211 PKFFLDA

-233 SPETTKRGNKFYTPV
+233 SPETTKNNNKFYTPV

-263 IKSGSQTLKYKIDLA
+263 IKSGSQTLKYKIDLINN
-278 SSELVQ
+278 ELVQ

-308 LANGKAK
+308 LADGKAK

-357 VSATLSIDKNGDGI
+357 VSATLSIDKNGDGV

-390 IVPDDM
+390 LVPDDM

-414 TKIYTINKANNT
+414 TKIYTINKENNT

-450 NGATITPGTEVKTQF
+450 NGATITPGTEIKTQF

-502 SELKNS
+502 SELKNN
-508 ESSVY
+508 ESSVD

-524 SVTVTIDTGSGT
+524 SVKVTIDTGSGT
-536 PTPKEFIL
+536 PTPKKFIL
-544 SPDKKSVYDP
+544 SSDKKSVYDP
-554 NDPSHTPIPIQ
+554 NDPSHTIPIQ
-565 NGKFVVPDVKIP
+565 NGKFEVPGVKIP

-595 TVESNENTA
+595 SVESNENTA

-623 PNVDDKSD
+623 PNVDGKSD

-642 NDSDKTEVTISIP
+642 NDSDKTEVAISIP

-761 VTITGSD
+761 ATITGSD

-904 VTSVDGGSSNPAKYL
+904 VTSVDGGASNPAKYL

-965 IATGGDGGKVLIEV
+965 TATGGDGGKVLIEV

-1019 TYVDKNGVEKRSENL
+1019 TYVDKNGVERRSENL

-1057 GSGQSYKVT
+1057 GSGQSYKVI
-1066 FGGEADAPNRA
+1066 FSGEAEEPSRPD
-1077 EDKTSI
+1077 DKTSI

-1142 GLDVDMYFYKW
+1142 GLDVDMWFY
-1153 NDKEFA
+1153 DCA
-1159 NKFNNGANTMHIK
+1159 NKDFNNYCRSKGWIRGGDNPTYNGGWGLHVKNHYTEWADWTN
-1172 LGYDKWHLMRE
+1172 

-1191 EISFKSGKNY
+1191 EVTFRSGKDWD
-1201 LDPATK
+1201 LPETRPK
-1207 PQKGELNPED
+1207 KGELNMKD
-1217 MARVGHSPNAKE
+1217 MARVGHSPNAS
-1229 KDYTGKTY
+1229 DTDHTGTKY

-1244 YVLREAEPIGTD
+1244 YMLLEAEPVGTD
-1256 LIMKMKG
+1256 LIMRMKG
-1263 WIYIAKDGTYTIRA
+1263 WIYIKETGTYTIKA
-1277 TDYQSMVRLDI
+1277 SQYESAFSIDI
-1288 GDGSFE
+1288 AGQGFKNNSWGSDPNKSKNFTLE
-1294 HKPWNSN
+1294 
-1301 NATNLKVEKD
+1301 
-1311 FVLNKG
+1311 KG
-1317 FYKLSATYVDDNNDV
+1317 FHKINIQYVDDNENVNLDV
-1332 DLNIAIKEKA
+1332 AIKKA
-1342 KPDNEYKTLGSADS
+1342 GESDANYKIIGSAGS

-1375 DHEVNKFHKI
+1375 DHEANKFHKI
-1385 IQRDGKYYGDDTND
+1385 LEKDGKYFGDDTND
-1399 FNNIVQLK
+1399 FNSIVQLR
-1407 HDATETVGSNL
+1407 HDSTETVGSNL

-1439 FVDDVD
+1439 FVDDID
-1445 LSKVANLDKNLE
+1445 LSKVSDLDKKIE

-1523 TQATNDEVTMLNSK
+1523 TQATDSEVTMLNSK

-1558 QVYKGVYGSGSSA
+1558 QVYKGTYGSGASA

-1578 DKDVSVVDLH
+1578 DKDASVVDLH

>member
-86 LQKDEKDAKHEDSEH
+86 MQKDEKDAKHEDSEH
-101 ENNIHHGGSNLSSQ
+101 ESNIHHGGSNLSSQ

-143 INSEKFFN
+143 INYEKFFN
-151 APVSSV
+151 APVST
-157 KGAVSYLENIFNTS
+157 I
-171 VSSVKGA
+171 
-178 VSYLENIFSAPVS
+178 
-191 SVKGAPA
+191 KGAPA

-233 SPETTKRGNKFYTPV
+233 SLETTKNNNKFYTPV

-263 IKSGSQTLKYKIDLA
+263 IKSGSQTLKYKIDLINN
-278 SSELVQ
+278 ELVQ

-293 APTSTPTAP
+293 APTSTPTTP

-308 LANGKAK
+308 LTNGKAK

-343 NLKIETNDVPPASK
+343 NLKVETNDVPPASK

-390 IVPDDM
+390 LVPDDM

-450 NGATITPGTEVKTQF
+450 NGATITPGTEIKTQF

-502 SELKNS
+502 SELKNN
-508 ESSVY
+508 ESSVD

-524 SVTVTIDTGSGT
+524 SVKVTIDTGSGT

-554 NDPSHTPIPIQ
+554 NDPSHKPISIQ
-565 NGKFVVPDVKIP
+565 NGKFEVPDVKIP
-577 ISEGTNAT
+577 ISEGANAT

-595 TVESNENTA
+595 SVESNENTA

-623 PNVDDKSD
+623 PNVDGKSD

-642 NDSDKTEVTISIP
+642 NESDKTEVTISIP

-663 IRVAITNPDGN
+663 IRVAITNPDGKI
-674 TETKEFTIGENGKVI
+674 ETKEFTIGENGKVI

-904 VTSVDGGSSNPAKYL
+904 VTSVDGGASNPAKYL

-965 IATGGDGGKVLIEV
+965 TATGGDGGKVLIEV

-1034 TIAVDLDATPDGL
+1034 TITVDLDATPDKL

-1057 GSGQSYKVT
+1057 GSGQSYKVI
-1066 FGGEADAPNRA
+1066 FSGEAEDPSRPD
-1077 EDKTSI
+1077 DKTSI

-1117 KNFIVKRLDDAGN
+1117 KNFIVTRTDDAGN
-1130 MSVQTVSMISNS
+1130 MSVQTVAMISNS
-1142 GLDVDMYFYKW
+1142 GLDVDMWFYDCANNNFNVYCRDKSLIKPGDVPTYNGGW
-1153 NDKEFA
+1153 GLHVKNHYNDWA
-1159 NKFNNGANTMHIK
+1159 DWTN
-1172 LGYDKWHLMRE
+1172 

-1191 EISFKSGKNY
+1191 EVTFRSGKDWQ
-1201 LDPATK
+1201 LSETRPR
-1207 PQKGELNPED
+1207 PGELNMKD
-1217 MARVGHSPNAKE
+1217 MARVGHSPNASDTDHNGTK
-1229 KDYTGKTY
+1229 Y
-1237 NVNHTGN
+1237 NVNRTGN
-1244 YVLREAEPIGTD
+1244 YMLLEAEPVGTD
-1256 LIMKMKG
+1256 LIMRMQG
-1263 WIYIAKDGTYTIRA
+1263 WIYIKETGKYTIKA
-1277 TDYQSMVRLDI
+1277 SQYESAFSIDI
-1288 GDGSFE
+1288 AGQGFKNNTWAGDRNKSQNFTLE
-1294 HKPWNSN
+1294 
-1301 NATNLKVEKD
+1301 
-1311 FVLNKG
+1311 KG
-1317 FYKLSATYVDDNNDV
+1317 FHKINIQYVDDNENVNLDV
-1332 DLNIAIKEKA
+1332 AIKKA
-1342 KPDNEYKTLGSADS
+1342 GESDANYKIIGSAGS

-1375 DHEVNKFHKI
+1375 DHEANKFHKI
-1385 IQRDGKYYGDDTND
+1385 LEKNGKYFGDDTND
-1399 FNNIVQLK
+1399 FNSIVQLR
-1407 HDATETVGSNL
+1407 HDSTETVGSNL

-1439 FVDDVD
+1439 FVDDID
-1445 LSKVANLDKNLE
+1445 LSKVSDLDKKVE

-1505 IFGDSDD
+1505 IFGDSED
-1512 IVALKGKGTIF
+1512 IVALKGLGTTF
-1523 TQATNDEVTMLNSK
+1523 TKATDSEVTTLNSK

-1547 VAVDAS
+1547 VAVGAD

>member
-101 ENNIHHGGSNLSSQ
+101 ESNIHHGGSNLSSQ

-120 AGFSKSGHYTNIF
+120 AGFSKSGHFSNIF
-133 DNVKHALREI
+133 DNVRHALREI
-143 INSEKFFN
+143 INYEKFFN
-151 APVSSV
+151 APVST
-157 KGAVSYLENIFNTS
+157 I
-171 VSSVKGA
+171 
-178 VSYLENIFSAPVS
+178 
-191 SVKGAPA
+191 KGAPA
-198 QATKPS
+198 QAAKPS

-211 PKFFLEA
+211 PKFFLDA

-227 KNEILA
+227 KNELLA
-233 SPETTKRGNKFYTPV
+233 SPETTKVGNKFYTPV

-253 PAAKDGDIIK
+253 PAAKTGDIIK
-263 IKSGSQTLKYKIDLA
+263 IKSGSQTLKYKIDLDNN
-278 SSELVQ
+278 ELVQ
-284 VDDNGSPVP
+284 VDDSGTPVP
-293 APTSTPTAP
+293 GSTPQ
-302 TFISVP
+302 P
-308 LANGKAK
+308 LADGKAK
-315 IPDVEIPNGKP
+315 IPGVEVPNGKP

-343 NLKIETNDVPPASK
+343 NLNIETNDVPPASK
-357 VSATLSIDKNGDGI
+357 VSATLSIDKNGDGV

-390 IVPDDM
+390 LVPDDM

-414 TKIYTINKANNT
+414 TKIYTINKENNT

-450 NGATITPGTEVKTQF
+450 NGATITPGTEIKTQF

-502 SELKNS
+502 SELKNN
-508 ESSVY
+508 ESSVD

-524 SVTVTIDTGSGT
+524 SVKVTIDTGSGT
-536 PTPKEFIL
+536 PTPKKFIL

-554 NDPSHTPIPIQ
+554 NDPNHTPILIQ

-577 ISEGTNAT
+577 ISEGANAT

-595 TVESNENTA
+595 SVESNENTA

-623 PNVDDKSD
+623 PNVDGKSD

-663 IRVAITNPDGN
+663 IRVAITNPDGKI
-674 TETKEFTIGENGKVI
+674 ETKEFTIGENGKVI
-689 APDGNEIDASSGKFK
+689 APDGNEIDASGGKFK

-726 NEGATDSQFIVFD
+726 NEGTTDSQFIVFD

-808 ETLTTYEKKPDP
+808 ETLTTYEKKPDT

-837 VVNKDDPTDVQL
+837 VVNKNDPTDVQL

-904 VTSVDGGSSNPAKYL
+904 VTSVDGGKSNPAKYL

-965 IATGGDGGKVLIEV
+965 TATGGDGGKVLIEV

-1019 TYVDKNGVEKRSENL
+1019 TYVDKNGAERRSENL
-1034 TIAVDLDATPDGL
+1034 TITVDLDATPDGL

-1066 FGGEADAPNRA
+1066 FGGEADTPNRA
-1077 EDKTSI
+1077 DDKTSI

-1142 GLDVDMYFYKW
+1142 GLDVDMWFY
-1153 NDKEFA
+1153 DCA
-1159 NKFNNGANTMHIK
+1159 NKDFNNYCRSKGWIRGGDNPTYIGGWGLHVKNHYSEWADWTN
-1172 LGYDKWHLMRE
+1172 

-1191 EISFKSGKNY
+1191 EVTFRSGKDWD
-1201 LDPATK
+1201 LPETK
-1207 PQKGELNPED
+1207 PKKGELNMKD
-1217 MARVGHSPNAKE
+1217 MARVGHSPNAS
-1229 KDYTGKTY
+1229 DTDHTGTKY

-1244 YVLREAEPIGTD
+1244 YMLLEAEPVGTD
-1256 LIMKMKG
+1256 LIMRMQG
-1263 WIYIAKDGTYTIRA
+1263 WIYIKETGTYTIKA
-1277 TDYQSMVRLDI
+1277 SQYESAFSIDI
-1288 GDGSFE
+1288 AGQGFKNNSWGSDPNKSKNFTLE
-1294 HKPWNSN
+1294 
-1301 NATNLKVEKD
+1301 
-1311 FVLNKG
+1311 KG
-1317 FYKLSATYVDDNNDV
+1317 FHKINIQYVDDNENVNLDV
-1332 DLNIAIKEKA
+1332 AIKKA
-1342 KPDNEYKTLGSADS
+1342 GESDANYKIIGSAGS

-1375 DHEVNKFHKI
+1375 DHEANKFHKI

-1445 LSKVANLDKNLE
+1445 LSKVSNLDKNLE

-1523 TQATNDEVTMLNSK
+1523 TQATNEEVTMLNSK

>member
-26 STRVLHKGDEIF
+26 STRVLRKGDEIF

-86 LQKDEKDAKHEDSEH
+86 LQKDEKDAKHENSEH
-101 ENNIHHGGSNLSSQ
+101 ESNIHHGGSNLSSQ

-151 APVSSV
+151 APVST
-157 KGAVSYLENIFNTS
+157 I
-171 VSSVKGA
+171 
-178 VSYLENIFSAPVS
+178 
-191 SVKGAPA
+191 KGAPA
-198 QATKPS
+198 QAAKPS

-211 PKFFLEA
+211 PKFFLDA

-227 KNEILA
+227 KNELLA
-233 SPETTKRGNKFYTPV
+233 SPETTKNNNKFYTPV

-263 IKSGSQTLKYKIDLA
+263 IKSGSQTLKYKIDLINN
-278 SSELVQ
+278 ELVQ

-343 NLKIETNDVPPASK
+343 NLKVETNDVPPASK

-390 IVPDDM
+390 LVPDDM

-450 NGATITPGTEVKTQF
+450 NGATITPGTEIKTQF

-508 ESSVY
+508 ESSVD

-524 SVTVTIDTGSGT
+524 RVKVTIDTGSGT

-544 SPDKKSVYDP
+544 SPDKKSVYDAHDP
-554 NDPSHTPIPIQ
+554 NQTPIPIQ
-565 NGKFVVPDVKIP
+565 NGKFVVPGVKIP

-595 TVESNENTA
+595 SVESNENTA

-623 PNVDDKSD
+623 PNVDGKSD

-663 IRVAITNPDGN
+663 IRVAITNPDGKI
-674 TETKEFTIGENGKVI
+674 ETKEFTIGENGKVI

-726 NEGATDSQFIVFD
+726 NEGTTDSQFIVFD

-837 VVNKDDPTDVQL
+837 VVNKNDPTDVQL

-904 VTSVDGGSSNPAKYL
+904 VTSVDGGASNPAKYL

-965 IATGGDGGKVLIEV
+965 TATGGDGGKVLIEV
-979 KDEAGVVKSS
+979 KDQAGTVKSS
-989 FYANIK
+989 FYADIK

-1007 VKLDRAHHIIDA
+1007 VKLDRTHHVIDA

-1034 TIAVDLDATPDGL
+1034 TITVDLDATPDGL

-1057 GSGQSYKVT
+1057 GSGQSYKVI
-1066 FGGEADAPNRA
+1066 FNGEAEDPSRPD
-1077 EDKTSI
+1077 DKTSI

-1130 MSVQTVSMISNS
+1130 MSVQTVAMISNS
-1142 GLDVDMYFYKW
+1142 GLDVDMWFY
-1153 NDKEFA
+1153 DCA
-1159 NKFNNGANTMHIK
+1159 NKDFNVYCRDKNFIKPGDVPTYNGGWGLHVKNHYSEWADWTN
-1172 LGYDKWHLMRE
+1172 

-1191 EISFKSGKNY
+1191 EVTFRSGKDWQ
-1201 LDPATK
+1201 LPETRPK
-1207 PQKGELNPED
+1207 KGELNMKD
-1217 MARVGHSPNAKE
+1217 MARVGHSPNAS
-1229 KDYTGKTY
+1229 DTDHTGTKY
-1237 NVNHTGN
+1237 NINHTGN
-1244 YVLREAEPIGTD
+1244 YMLLEAEPVGTD
-1256 LIMKMKG
+1256 LIMRMKG
-1263 WIYIAKDGTYTIRA
+1263 WIYIKETGTYTIKA
-1277 TDYQSMVRLDI
+1277 SQYESAFSIDI
-1288 GDGSFE
+1288 AGQGFKNNSWGSDPNKSKNFTLE
-1294 HKPWNSN
+1294 
-1301 NATNLKVEKD
+1301 
-1311 FVLNKG
+1311 KG
-1317 FYKLSATYVDDNNDV
+1317 FHKINIQYVDDNENVNLDV
-1332 DLNIAIKEKA
+1332 AIKKA
-1342 KPDNEYKTLGSADS
+1342 GESDANYKIIGSADS

-1385 IQRDGKYYGDDTND
+1385 LEKDGKYFGDDTND
-1399 FNNIVQLK
+1399 FNSIVQLR
-1407 HDATETVGSNL
+1407 HDSTETVGSNL

-1523 TQATNDEVTMLNSK
+1523 TQATDSEVTMLNSK

-1558 QVYKGVYGSGSSA
+1558 QVYKGVYGSGASA

>member
-6 LKIAIVKQIVGEVIA
+6 FKIAIVKQIVGEVIA

-26 STRVLHKGDEIF
+26 STRVLRKGDEIF
-38 LGDIIKTAIDAKV
+38 LGDIIKTAVDAKV

-86 LQKDEKDAKHEDSEH
+86 LQKDEKDAKHEDSEY
-101 ENNIHHGGSNLSSQ
+101 ESNIHHGGSNLSSQ

-120 AGFSKSGHYTNIF
+120 AGFSQSGHYTNIF

-151 APVSSV
+151 APVSTI
-157 KGAVSYLENIFNTS
+157 KGAVSYLENIFN
-171 VSSVKGA
+171 
-178 VSYLENIFSAPVS
+178 APVS

-204 VPFIDNV
+204 VPFIDNI

-233 SPETTKRGNKFYTPV
+233 SPETRKSNNKFYTPV

-343 NLKIETNDVPPASK
+343 NLNVETNDVSPASK
-357 VSATLSIDKNGDGI
+357 VSATLSIDKNGDGV

-390 IVPDDM
+390 LVPDDM

-402 KSIVTDANGDTV
+402 KSIVTDANGDMV

-426 ATDEAGNVY
+426 ATDEDGNVY

-450 NGATITPGTEVKTQF
+450 NGATITPGTEIKTQF

-508 ESSVY
+508 ESSVD

-524 SVTVTIDTGSGT
+524 RVKVTIDTGSGT

-565 NGKFVVPDVKIP
+565 NGKFEVPGVKIP

-595 TVESNENTA
+595 TVEPNENTA

-623 PNVDDKSD
+623 PNVDGKSD

-642 NDSDKTEVTISIP
+642 NDSDKTEVAISIP
-655 TQSKPNEK
+655 SQSKPNEK

-837 VVNKDDPTDVQL
+837 VVNKDDPTDTQL

-904 VTSVDGGSSNPAKYL
+904 VTSVDGGASNPAKYL
-919 LEKDFEHIISTS
+919 LKEDFEHIISTS

-965 IATGGDGGKVLIEV
+965 TATGGDGGKVLIEV
-979 KDEAGVVKSS
+979 KDQAGTVKSS
-989 FYANIK
+989 FYADIK

-1007 VKLDRAHHIIDA
+1007 VKLDRTHHIIDA

-1034 TIAVDLDATPDGL
+1034 TITVDLDATPDGL

-1057 GSGQSYKVT
+1057 GSGQSYKVI
-1066 FGGEADAPNRA
+1066 FNGEAEDPSRPD
-1077 EDKTSI
+1077 DKTSI

-1117 KNFIVKRLDDAGN
+1117 KNFIVTRTDDAGN
-1130 MSVQTVSMISNS
+1130 MAVQTVAMISNS
-1142 GLDVDMYFYKW
+1142 GLDVDMWFY
-1153 NDKEFA
+1153 DCA
-1159 NKFNNGANTMHIK
+1159 NNNFNVYCRDESLIKPGDVPTYNGGWGLHVKNHYSEWADWTN
-1172 LGYDKWHLMRE
+1172 

-1191 EISFKSGKNY
+1191 EVTFRSGKDWQ
-1201 LDPATK
+1201 LPETR
-1207 PQKGELNPED
+1207 PRPGELNMKD
-1217 MARVGHSPNAKE
+1217 MARVGHSPNAS
-1229 KDYTGKTY
+1229 DTDHTGTNYK
-1237 NVNHTGN
+1237 VNHTGN
-1244 YVLREAEPIGTD
+1244 YMLLEAEPVGTD
-1256 LIMKMKG
+1256 LIMRMKG
-1263 WIYIAKDGTYTIRA
+1263 WIYIKETGTYTIKA
-1277 TDYQSMVRLDI
+1277 SQYESAFSIDI
-1288 GDGSFE
+1288 GDHQGF
-1294 HKPWNSN
+1294 KN
-1301 NATNLKVEKD
+1301 NTWAGDRNKSQNFTLE
-1311 FVLNKG
+1311 KG
-1317 FYKLSATYVDDNNDV
+1317 FHKINIQYVDDNENVNLDV
-1332 DLNIAIKEKA
+1332 AIKKA
-1342 KPDNEYKTLGSADS
+1342 GESDANYKIIGSAGS

-1375 DHEVNKFHKI
+1375 DHEANKFHKI
-1385 IQRDGKYYGDDTND
+1385 LEKDGKYFGDDTND
-1399 FNNIVQLK
+1399 FNSIVQLR
-1407 HDATETVGSNL
+1407 HDSTETVGSNL

-1439 FVDDVD
+1439 FVDDID
-1445 LSKVANLDKNLE
+1445 LSKVSDLDKKIE

-1475 DAKSVLDII
+1475 DAKSVLDIV

-1491 TGKAGTEN
+1491 TNKPGTEN

-1512 IVALKGKGTIF
+1512 IVALKGKGTTF
-1523 TQATNDEVTMLNSK
+1523 TQATDSEVTMLNSK

-1558 QVYKGVYGSGSSA
+1558 QVYKGSHGG

>member
-101 ENNIHHGGSNLSSQ
+101 ESNIHHGGSNLSSQ

-120 AGFSKSGHYTNIF
+120 AGFSKSGHFSNIF
-133 DNVKHALREI
+133 DNVRHALREI
-143 INSEKFFN
+143 INYEKFFN
-151 APVSSV
+151 APVST
-157 KGAVSYLENIFNTS
+157 I
-171 VSSVKGA
+171 
-178 VSYLENIFSAPVS
+178 
-191 SVKGAPA
+191 KGAPA
-198 QATKPS
+198 QAAKPS

-211 PKFFLEA
+211 PKFFLDA

-227 KNEILA
+227 KNELLA
-233 SPETTKRGNKFYTPV
+233 SPETTKVGNKFYTPV

-253 PAAKDGDIIK
+253 PAAKTSDIIK
-263 IKSGSQTLKYKIDLA
+263 IKSGSQTLKYKIDLDNN
-278 SSELVQ
+278 ELVQ
-284 VDDNGSPVP
+284 VDDSGTPVP
-293 APTSTPTAP
+293 GSTPQ
-302 TFISVP
+302 P
-308 LANGKAK
+308 LADGKAK
-315 IPDVEIPNGKP
+315 IPGVEVPNGKP

-343 NLKIETNDVPPASK
+343 NLNIETNDVPPASK
-357 VSATLSIDKNGDGI
+357 VSATLSIDKNGDGV

-390 IVPDDM
+390 LVPDDM

-414 TKIYTINKANNT
+414 TKIYTINKENNT

-450 NGATITPGTEVKTQF
+450 NGATITPGTEIKTQF

-502 SELKNS
+502 SELKNN
-508 ESSVY
+508 ESSVD

-524 SVTVTIDTGSGT
+524 SVKVTIDTGSGT
-536 PTPKEFIL
+536 PTPKKFIL

-554 NDPSHTPIPIQ
+554 NDPNHTPILIQ

-577 ISEGTNAT
+577 ISEGANAT

-595 TVESNENTA
+595 SVESNENTA

-623 PNVDDKSD
+623 PNVDGKSD

-642 NDSDKTEVTISIP
+642 NDSDKTEVSISIP
-655 TQSKPNEK
+655 SQSKPNEK
-663 IRVAITNPDGN
+663 IIVAITNPDGKI
-674 TETKEFTIGENGKVI
+674 ETKEFTIGENGKVI
-689 APDGNEIDASSGKFK
+689 APDGNEIDASGGKFK

-726 NEGATDSQFIVFD
+726 NEGTTDSQFIVFD

-802 KEAKPG
+802 KEAKPS
-808 ETLTTYEKKPDP
+808 ETLTTYEKKPDT

-837 VVNKDDPTDVQL
+837 VVNKNDPTDVQL

-904 VTSVDGGSSNPAKYL
+904 VTSVDGGKSNPAKYL

-965 IATGGDGGKVLIEV
+965 TATGGDSGKVLIEV

-1019 TYVDKNGVEKRSENL
+1019 TYVDKNGAERRSENL
-1034 TIAVDLDATPDGL
+1034 TITVDLDATPDGL

-1066 FGGEADAPNRA
+1066 FGGEADTPNRA
-1077 EDKTSI
+1077 DDKTSI

-1142 GLDVDMYFYKW
+1142 GLDVDMWFY
-1153 NDKEFA
+1153 DCA
-1159 NKFNNGANTMHIK
+1159 NKDFNNYCRSKGWIK
-1172 LGYDKWHLMRE
+1172 GGDNPTYNGGWGLHVKNHYTEWADWTN

-1191 EISFKSGKNY
+1191 EVTFRSGKDWD
-1201 LDPATK
+1201 LPETK
-1207 PQKGELNPED
+1207 PKKGELNMKD
-1217 MARVGHSPNAKE
+1217 MARVGHSPNAS
-1229 KDYTGKTY
+1229 DTDHTGTKY

-1244 YVLREAEPIGTD
+1244 YMLLEAEPVGTD
-1256 LIMKMKG
+1256 LIMRMQG
-1263 WIYIAKDGTYTIRA
+1263 WIYIKETGTYTIKA
-1277 TDYQSMVRLDI
+1277 SQYESAFSIDI
-1288 GDGSFE
+1288 AGQGFKNNSWAGDRDKSQNFTLE
-1294 HKPWNSN
+1294 
-1301 NATNLKVEKD
+1301 
-1311 FVLNKG
+1311 KG
-1317 FYKLSATYVDDNNDV
+1317 FHKINIQYVDDNENVNLDV
-1332 DLNIAIKEKA
+1332 AIKKA
-1342 KPDNEYKTLGSADS
+1342 GESDANYKIIGSSGS

-1375 DHEVNKFHKI
+1375 DHEANKFHKI

-1512 IVALKGKGTIF
+1512 IVALKGKRTIF

-1547 VAVDAS
+1547 VAVDGS

-1558 QVYKGVYGSGSSA
+1558 QVYKGTYGSGASA

>member
-1 MHIVA
+1 MHITA

-101 ENNIHHGGSNLSSQ
+101 ESNIHHGGSNLSSQ

-133 DNVKHALREI
+133 DNVKHAPREI
-143 INSEKFFN
+143 INYEKFFN
-151 APVSSV
+151 
-157 KGAVSYLENIFNTS
+157 
-171 VSSVKGA
+171 
-178 VSYLENIFSAPVS
+178 APVS

-211 PKFFLEA
+211 PKFFLDA

-263 IKSGSQTLKYKIDLA
+263 IKSGSQTLKYKINLINN
-278 SSELVQ
+278 ELVQ

-308 LANGKAK
+308 LTNGKAK
-315 IPDVEIPNGKP
+315 VPNVEIPNGKP

-357 VSATLSIDKNGDGI
+357 VSATLSIDKNGDGV

-390 IVPDDM
+390 LVPDDM

-402 KSIVTDANGDTV
+402 KSIVTDTNGDMV
-414 TKIYTINKANNT
+414 TKIYTINKENNT

-450 NGATITPGTEVKTQF
+450 NGATITPGTEIKTQF

-508 ESSVY
+508 ESSID

-524 SVTVTIDTGSGT
+524 RVKVTIDTGSGT

-565 NGKFVVPDVKIP
+565 NGKFEVPGVKIP

-623 PNVDDKSD
+623 PNVDGKSD

-711 GAKTSIDTTVIDQFG
+711 GAKTSIGTTVIDQFG

-808 ETLTTYEKKPDP
+808 ETLTTYEKKLDP

-904 VTSVDGGSSNPAKYL
+904 VTSVDGGASNPAKYL

-965 IATGGDGGKVLIEV
+965 TATGGDGGKVLIEV

-995 DNVVVADFEAAG
+995 DNIVVADFEAAG
-1007 VKLDRAHHIIDA
+1007 VKLDRTHHVIDA

-1034 TIAVDLDATPDGL
+1034 TITVDLDATPDGL

-1057 GSGQSYKVT
+1057 GSGQSYKVI
-1066 FGGEADAPNRA
+1066 FNGEAEDPSRPD
-1077 EDKTSI
+1077 DKTSI

-1130 MSVQTVSMISNS
+1130 MSVQTVAMISNS
-1142 GLDVDMYFYKW
+1142 GLDVDMWFY
-1153 NDKEFA
+1153 DCA
-1159 NKFNNGANTMHIK
+1159 NKDFNVYCRDKNFIKPGDVPTYNGGWGLHVKNHYSEWADWTN
-1172 LGYDKWHLMRE
+1172 

-1191 EISFKSGKNY
+1191 EVTFRSGKDWQ
-1201 LDPATK
+1201 LPETRPK
-1207 PQKGELNPED
+1207 KGELNMKD
-1217 MARVGHSPNAKE
+1217 MARVGHSPNAS
-1229 KDYTGKTY
+1229 DTDHTGTKY

-1244 YVLREAEPIGTD
+1244 YMLLEAEPVGTD
-1256 LIMKMKG
+1256 LIMRMKG
-1263 WIYIAKDGTYTIRA
+1263 WIYIKETGTYTIKA
-1277 TDYQSMVRLDI
+1277 SQYESAFSIDI
-1288 GDGSFE
+1288 AGQGFKNNSWGSDPNKSKNFTLE
-1294 HKPWNSN
+1294 
-1301 NATNLKVEKD
+1301 
-1311 FVLNKG
+1311 KG
-1317 FYKLSATYVDDNNDV
+1317 FHKINIQYVDDNENVNLDV
-1332 DLNIAIKEKA
+1332 AIKKA
-1342 KPDNEYKTLGSADS
+1342 GESDANYKIIGSADS

-1385 IQRDGKYYGDDTND
+1385 LEKDGKYFGDDTND
-1399 FNNIVQLK
+1399 FNSIVQLR
-1407 HDATETVGSNL
+1407 HDSTETVGSNL

-1523 TQATNDEVTMLNSK
+1523 TQATNEEVTMLNSK

-1558 QVYKGVYGSGSSA
+1558 QVYKGTYGSGASA

>member
-1 MHIVA
+1 MHITA

-86 LQKDEKDAKHEDSEH
+86 LQKDEKDAKHEDSEN
-101 ENNIHHGGSNLSSQ
+101 ESNIHHGGSNLSSQ

-133 DNVKHALREI
+133 DNVRHALREI
-143 INSEKFFN
+143 INYEKFFN
-151 APVSSV
+151 APVST
-157 KGAVSYLENIFNTS
+157 I
-171 VSSVKGA
+171 
-178 VSYLENIFSAPVS
+178 
-191 SVKGAPA
+191 KGAPA
-198 QATKPS
+198 QAAKPS

-211 PKFFLEA
+211 PKFFLDA

-233 SPETTKRGNKFYTPV
+233 SPETTKVGNKFYTPV

-263 IKSGSQTLKYKIDLA
+263 IKSGSQTLKYKIDLDNN
-278 SSELVQ
+278 ELVQ
-284 VDDNGSPVP
+284 VDDSGAPVP
-293 APTSTPTAP
+293 GSTPQ
-302 TFISVP
+302 P
-308 LANGKAK
+308 LADGKAK

-357 VSATLSIDKNGDGI
+357 VSATLSIDKNGDGV

-390 IVPDDM
+390 LVPDDM

-402 KSIVTDANGDTV
+402 KSIVTDTNGDTV
-414 TKIYTINKANNT
+414 TKIYTINKENNT

-450 NGATITPGTEVKTQF
+450 NGATITPGTEIKTQF

-502 SELKNS
+502 SELKNN
-508 ESSVY
+508 ESSVD

-524 SVTVTIDTGSGT
+524 SVKVTIDTGSGT

-554 NDPSHTPIPIQ
+554 NDPSHTIPIQ

-595 TVESNENTA
+595 SVESNENTA

-623 PNVDDKSD
+623 PNVDGKSD

-642 NDSDKTEVTISIP
+642 NDSDKTEVSISIP
-655 TQSKPNEK
+655 SQSKPNEK
-663 IRVAITNPDGN
+663 IRVAITNPDGKI
-674 TETKEFTIGENGKVI
+674 ETKKEFTIGENGKVI
-689 APDGNEIDASSGKFK
+689 APDGNEIDASGGKFK

-726 NEGATDSQFIVFD
+726 NEGTTDSQFIVFD

-781 ELKVSVL
+781 EIKVSVL
-788 NPNTNKQEIKTYII
+788 NPNTNKQDIRTYII

-837 VVNKDDPTDVQL
+837 VVNKDDPTDTQL

-931 KFDDTFNER
+931 KFDETFSER

-946 LTNDESPMIK
+946 LTNDEQPKIK
-956 FGIAQKDTD
+956 FGIGQKDTD
-965 IATGGDGGKVLIEV
+965 ITTGGDGGKVLIEV

-989 FYANIK
+989 FYADIK

-1007 VKLDRAHHIIDA
+1007 VKLDRTHHVIDA

-1034 TIAVDLDATPDGL
+1034 TITVDLDATPDKL

-1057 GSGQSYKVT
+1057 GSGQSYKVI
-1066 FGGEADAPNRA
+1066 FSGEAEDPSRPD
-1077 EDKTSI
+1077 DKTSI

-1117 KNFIVKRLDDAGN
+1117 KNFIVTRTDDAGN
-1130 MSVQTVSMISNS
+1130 MSVQTVAMISNS
-1142 GLDVDMYFYKW
+1142 GLDVDMWFYDCA
-1153 NDKEFA
+1153 NNNFNVYCRDKSLI
-1159 NKFNNGANTMHIK
+1159 KPGDVPTYNGGWGLHVKNHYNHWADWTN
-1172 LGYDKWHLMRE
+1172 

-1191 EISFKSGKNY
+1191 EVTFRSGKDWQ
-1201 LDPATK
+1201 LSETRPR
-1207 PQKGELNPED
+1207 PGELNMKD
-1217 MARVGHSPNAKE
+1217 MARVGHSPNASDTDHNGTK
-1229 KDYTGKTY
+1229 Y
-1237 NVNHTGN
+1237 NVNRTGN
-1244 YVLREAEPIGTD
+1244 YMLLEAEPVGTD
-1256 LIMKMKG
+1256 LIMRMQG
-1263 WIYIAKDGTYTIRA
+1263 WIYIKETGTYTIKA
-1277 TDYQSMVRLDI
+1277 SQYESAFSIDI
-1288 GDGSFE
+1288 AGQGFKNNTWAGDRNKSQNFTLE
-1294 HKPWNSN
+1294 
-1301 NATNLKVEKD
+1301 
-1311 FVLNKG
+1311 KG
-1317 FYKLSATYVDDNNDV
+1317 FHKINIQYVDDNENVNLDV
-1332 DLNIAIKEKA
+1332 AIKKA
-1342 KPDNEYKTLGSADS
+1342 GESDANYKIIGSAGS

-1375 DHEVNKFHKI
+1375 DHEANKFHKI
-1385 IQRDGKYYGDDTND
+1385 LEKNGKYFGDDTND
-1399 FNNIVQLK
+1399 FNSIVQLR
-1407 HDATETVGSNL
+1407 HDSTETVGSNL

-1439 FVDDVD
+1439 FVDDID
-1445 LSKVANLDKNLE
+1445 LSKVSDLDKKVE

-1475 DAKSVLDII
+1475 DAKSVLDIV

-1505 IFGDSDD
+1505 IFGDSED
-1512 IVALKGKGTIF
+1512 IVALKGLGTTF
-1523 TQATNDEVTMLNSK
+1523 TKATDSEVTTLNSK

-1558 QVYKGVYGSGSSA
+1558 QVYKGSHGG

>member
-1 MHIVA
+1 MHITA

-101 ENNIHHGGSNLSSQ
+101 ESNIHHGGSNLSSQ

-151 APVSSV
+151 APVSSA
-157 KGAVSYLENIFNTS
+157 KGAVSYLENIFN
-171 VSSVKGA
+171 
-178 VSYLENIFSAPVS
+178 APVS
-191 SVKGAPA
+191 TIKGAPA

-211 PKFFLEA
+211 PKFFLDA
-218 DTNKDGLLD
+218 DINQDGYLG
-227 KNEILA
+227 KNELDAAKI
-233 SPETTKRGNKFYTPV
+233 GNKYYTSINI
-248 VVTLP
+248 TLP
-253 PAAKDGDIIK
+253 PAAKTGDIIK
-263 IKSGSQTLKYKIDLA
+263 IQSSLQSLKYKIDLDNN
-278 SSELVQ
+278 ELIQ
-284 VDDNGSPVP
+284 VDDSGAPVAGS
-293 APTSTPTAP
+293 APQLL
-302 TFISVP
+302 ID
-308 LANGKAK
+308 GKAK
-315 IPDVEIPNGKP
+315 IPSVEIEKNKP

-343 NLKIETNDVPPASK
+343 NLKVETNDVPPASK
-357 VSATLSIDKNGDGI
+357 VSATLSIDKNGDGV

-390 IVPDDM
+390 LVPDDM

-402 KSIVTDANGDTV
+402 KSIVTDANGDTA
-414 TKIYTINKANNT
+414 TKIYTINKENNT

-450 NGATITPGTEVKTQF
+450 NGATITPGTGTELKTQF

-508 ESSVY
+508 ESSVD

-524 SVTVTIDTGSGT
+524 RVKVTIDTGSGT

-554 NDPSHTPIPIQ
+554 NDPNHTIPIQ
-565 NGKFVVPDVKIP
+565 NGKFEVPGVKIP

-585 IKTEITKNDG
+585 ITTEITKKDG
-595 TVESNENTA
+595 GLTETKENKL

-623 PNVDDKSD
+623 PNVDGKSD

-663 IRVAITNPDGN
+663 IRVAITNPDGKI
-674 TETKEFTIGENGKVI
+674 ETKEFTIGENGKVI
-689 APDGNEIDASSGKFK
+689 APDGNEINASSGKFK

-837 VVNKDDPTDVQL
+837 VVNKDDPADVQL

-931 KFDDTFNER
+931 KFDDTFSER

-946 LTNDESPMIK
+946 LTNDEQPKIK
-956 FGIAQKDTD
+956 FGIGQKDTD
-965 IATGGDGGKVLIEV
+965 ITTGGDGGKVLIEV

-989 FYANIK
+989 FYADIK

-1007 VKLDRAHHIIDA
+1007 VKLDRTHHIIDA
-1019 TYVDKNGVEKRSENL
+1019 TYVDKNGAERRSENL
-1034 TIAVDLDATPDGL
+1034 TITVDLDATPDKL

-1057 GSGQSYKVT
+1057 GSGQSYKVI
-1066 FGGEADAPNRA
+1066 FSGEAEDPSRPD
-1077 EDKTSI
+1077 DKTSI

-1153 NDKEFA
+1153 NDKEFT
-1159 NKFNNGANTMHIK
+1159 NKYNHGVNMHIK

-1288 GDGSFE
+1288 GVGDGLFE
-1294 HKPWNSN
+1294 HKPWNAN
-1301 NATNLKVEKD
+1301 NATNLKIEKD

-1342 KPDNEYKTLGSADS
+1342 KPDSEYKTLGSAGS

-1375 DHEVNKFHKI
+1375 DHEANKFHKI
-1385 IQRDGKYYGDDTND
+1385 LEKDGKYFGDDTND
-1399 FNNIVQLK
+1399 FNSIVQLR
-1407 HDATETVGSNL
+1407 HDSTETVGSNL

-1425 GKPMDGKGGIDTLI
+1425 GKRMDGKGGIDTLI

-1445 LSKVANLDKNLE
+1445 LSKVANLDEKIE

-1491 TGKAGTEN
+1491 TDKAGTEN

-1523 TQATNDEVTMLNSK
+1523 TQATDSEVTMLNSK

-1558 QVYKGVYGSGSSA
+1558 QVYKGTYGSGASA

-1578 DKDVSVVDLH
+1578 DKDVSVVNLH

>member
-6 LKIAIVKQIVGEVIA
+6 LKIAIVKQIVGKVIA

-26 STRVLHKGDEIF
+26 STRVLRKGDEIF

-86 LQKDEKDAKHEDSEH
+86 MQKDEKDAKHEDSEH
-101 ENNIHHGGSNLSSQ
+101 ESNIHHGGSNLSSQ

-143 INSEKFFN
+143 INYEKFFN
-151 APVSSV
+151 APVSTI
-157 KGAVSYLENIFNTS
+157 KGAVSYLENIFN
-171 VSSVKGA
+171 
-178 VSYLENIFSAPVS
+178 APVS
-191 SVKGAPA
+191 TIKGTPA

-211 PKFFLEA
+211 PKFFLDA

-263 IKSGSQTLKYKIDLA
+263 IKSGSQTLKYKIDLT
-278 SSELVQ
+278 SSELIQ

-308 LANGKAK
+308 LTNGKAK

-343 NLKIETNDVPPASK
+343 NLKVETNDVPPASK
-357 VSATLSIDKNGDGI
+357 VSATLSIDKNGDGV

-390 IVPDDM
+390 LVPDDM

-414 TKIYTINKANNT
+414 TKIYTINKENNT

-450 NGATITPGTEVKTQF
+450 NGATITPGTEIKTQF

-502 SELKNS
+502 SELKNN
-508 ESSVY
+508 ESSVD

-524 SVTVTIDTGSGT
+524 SVKVTIDTGSGT

-544 SPDKKSVYDP
+544 SPDKKSVYDAH
-554 NDPSHTPIPIQ
+554 DPSHTPISIQ
-565 NGKFVVPDVKIP
+565 NGKFEVPGVKIP

-595 TVESNENTA
+595 SVESNENTA

-623 PNVDDKSD
+623 PNVDGKSD

-904 VTSVDGGSSNPAKYL
+904 VTSVDGGASNPAKYL

-1066 FGGEADAPNRA
+1066 FGGEADTPNRA

-1142 GLDVDMYFYKW
+1142 GLDVDMWFY
-1153 NDKEFA
+1153 DCA
-1159 NKFNNGANTMHIK
+1159 NKDFNNYCRSKGWIRGGDVPTYNGGWGLHVKNHYSEWADWTN
-1172 LGYDKWHLMRE
+1172 

-1191 EISFKSGKNY
+1191 EVTFRSGKDWQ
-1201 LDPATK
+1201 LAETK
-1207 PQKGELNPED
+1207 PRPGELNMKD
-1217 MARVGHSPNAKE
+1217 MARVGHSPNAS
-1229 KDYTGKTY
+1229 DTDHNGIRY

-1244 YVLREAEPIGTD
+1244 YMLLEAEPVGTD
-1256 LIMKMKG
+1256 LIMRMQG
-1263 WIYIAKDGTYTIRA
+1263 WIYINETGTYTIKA
-1277 TDYQSMVRLDI
+1277 SQYESAFSIDI
-1288 GDGSFE
+1288 ADHGFKNNTWAGDRNKSQNFTLE
-1294 HKPWNSN
+1294 
-1301 NATNLKVEKD
+1301 
-1311 FVLNKG
+1311 KG
-1317 FYKLSATYVDDNNDV
+1317 FHKINIQYVDDNENVNLDV
-1332 DLNIAIKEKA
+1332 AIKKA
-1342 KPDNEYKTLGSADS
+1342 GESDANYKIIGSAGS

-1385 IQRDGKYYGDDTND
+1385 LQRDGKYYGDDTND

-1523 TQATNDEVTMLNSK
+1523 TQATNEEVTMLNSK

-1558 QVYKGVYGSGSSA
+1558 QVYKGTYGSGASA

>member
-38 LGDIIKTAIDAKV
+38 LGDIIKTAVDAKV

-86 LQKDEKDAKHEDSEH
+86 LQKDEKDAKHENSEH
-101 ENNIHHGGSNLSSQ
+101 ESNIHHGGSNLSSQ

-143 INSEKFFN
+143 INYEKFFN
-151 APVSSV
+151 APVST
-157 KGAVSYLENIFNTS
+157 I
-171 VSSVKGA
+171 
-178 VSYLENIFSAPVS
+178 
-191 SVKGAPA
+191 KGAPA
-198 QATKPS
+198 QAAKPS

-211 PKFFLEA
+211 PKFFLDA

-227 KNEILA
+227 KNELLA
-233 SPETTKRGNKFYTPV
+233 SPETTKVGNKFYTPV

-263 IKSGSQTLKYKIDLA
+263 IKSGSQTLKYKIDLDNN
-278 SSELVQ
+278 ELVQ
-284 VDDNGSPVP
+284 VDDSGAPVP
-293 APTSTPTAP
+293 GSTPQ
-302 TFISVP
+302 P
-308 LANGKAK
+308 LADGKAK
-315 IPDVEIPNGKP
+315 IPGVEVPNGKP

-343 NLKIETNDVPPASK
+343 NLKVETNDVPPASK
-357 VSATLSIDKNGDGI
+357 VSATLSIDKNGDGV

-390 IVPDDM
+390 LVPDDM

-402 KSIVTDANGDTV
+402 KSIVTDANGDMV

-450 NGATITPGTEVKTQF
+450 NGATITPGTEIKTQF

-508 ESSVY
+508 ESSVD

-524 SVTVTIDTGSGT
+524 SVKVTIDTGSGT

-565 NGKFVVPDVKIP
+565 NGKFVVPGVKIP

-623 PNVDDKSD
+623 PNVDGKSD

-663 IRVAITNPDGN
+663 IRVAITNPDGD

-965 IATGGDGGKVLIEV
+965 TATGGDGGKVLIEV
-979 KDEAGVVKSS
+979 KDQAGTVKSS
-989 FYANIK
+989 FYADIK

-1007 VKLDRAHHIIDA
+1007 VKLDRTHHIIDA

-1057 GSGQSYKVT
+1057 GSGQSYKVI
-1066 FGGEADAPNRA
+1066 FSGEAEEPSRPD
-1077 EDKTSI
+1077 DKTSI

-1130 MSVQTVSMISNS
+1130 MSVQTVAMISNS
-1142 GLDVDMYFYKW
+1142 GLDVDMWFY
-1153 NDKEFA
+1153 DCA
-1159 NKFNNGANTMHIK
+1159 NKDFNVYCRDKNFIKPGDVPTYNGGWGLHVKNHYSEWADWTN
-1172 LGYDKWHLMRE
+1172 

-1191 EISFKSGKNY
+1191 EVTFRSGKDWQ
-1201 LDPATK
+1201 LPETRPK
-1207 PQKGELNPED
+1207 KGELNMKD
-1217 MARVGHSPNAKE
+1217 MARVGHSPNAS
-1229 KDYTGKTY
+1229 DTDHTGTKY

-1244 YVLREAEPIGTD
+1244 YMLLEAEPVGTD
-1256 LIMKMKG
+1256 LIMRMKG
-1263 WIYIAKDGTYTIRA
+1263 WIYIKETGTYTIKA
-1277 TDYQSMVRLDI
+1277 SQYESAFSIDI
-1288 GDGSFE
+1288 AGQGFKNNSWGSDPNKSKNFTLE
-1294 HKPWNSN
+1294 
-1301 NATNLKVEKD
+1301 
-1311 FVLNKG
+1311 KG
-1317 FYKLSATYVDDNNDV
+1317 FHKINIQYVDDNENVNLDV
-1332 DLNIAIKEKA
+1332 AIKKA
-1342 KPDNEYKTLGSADS
+1342 GESDANYKIIGSADS

-1385 IQRDGKYYGDDTND
+1385 LEKDGKYFGDDTND
-1399 FNNIVQLK
+1399 FNSIVQLR
-1407 HDATETVGSNL
+1407 HDSTETVGSNL

-1523 TQATNDEVTMLNSK
+1523 TQATDSEVTMLNSK

>member
-26 STRVLHKGDEIF
+26 STRVLRKGDEIF
-38 LGDIIKTAIDAKV
+38 LGDIIKTAVDAKV

-101 ENNIHHGGSNLSSQ
+101 ESNIHHGGSNLSSQ

-151 APVSSV
+151 APVSSA

-171 VSSVKGA
+171 
-178 VSYLENIFSAPVS
+178 VS

-211 PKFFLEA
+211 PKFFLDA

-233 SPETTKRGNKFYTPV
+233 SPETTKQGNKFYTPV

-293 APTSTPTAP
+293 TPTSTPTAP

-343 NLKIETNDVPPASK
+343 NLKVETNDVPPASK
-357 VSATLSIDKNGDGI
+357 VSATLSIDKNGDGV

-390 IVPDDM
+390 LVPDDM

-450 NGATITPGTEVKTQF
+450 NGATITPGTEIKTQF

-508 ESSVY
+508 ESSVD

-524 SVTVTIDTGSGT
+524 SVKVTIDTGSGT

-554 NDPSHTPIPIQ
+554 NDPSHTHIPIQ
-565 NGKFVVPDVKIP
+565 NGKFEVPGVKIP

-623 PNVDDKSD
+623 PNVDGKSD
-631 NKLDTFENGYG
+631 NKIDTFENGYG
-642 NDSDKTEVTISIP
+642 NDSDKTEVSISIP
-655 TQSKPNEK
+655 SQSKPNEK
-663 IRVAITNPDGN
+663 IRVAITNPDGKI
-674 TETKEFTIGENGKVI
+674 ETKEFTIGKNGKVI

-904 VTSVDGGSSNPAKYL
+904 VTSVDGGASNPAKYL

-1142 GLDVDMYFYKW
+1142 GLDVDMWFYDYKDSLVGGGAGNSGLYSKYAGNKW
-1153 NDKEFA
+1153 RYQQWIDNKE
-1159 NKFNNGANTMHIK
+1159 
-1172 LGYDKWHLMRE
+1172 L
-1183 VSATTTFN
+1183 SASTTFD
-1191 EISFKSGKNY
+1191 ELKFKSGRSYKNMSPSDRNMGALA
-1201 LDPATK
+1201 LDD
-1207 PQKGELNPED
+1207 L
-1217 MARVGHSPNAKE
+1217 ARVGHYQYAK
-1229 KDYTGKTY
+1229 DSDGTGQPISYINK
-1237 NVNHTGN
+1237 NGN
-1244 YVLREAEPIGTD
+1244 YTLNEAKPKGTD
-1256 LIMKMKG
+1256 LLMKMDG
-1263 WIYIAKDGTYTIRA
+1263 WIYIDKAGTYEFKVSDFQNLAKLKIAGTEIITKEMALAASGWNADPETNEIRTA
-1277 TDYQSMVRLDI
+1277 TYNFS
-1288 GDGSFE
+1288 E
-1294 HKPWNSN
+1294 
-1301 NATNLKVEKD
+1301 
-1311 FVLNKG
+1311 KG
-1317 FYKLSATYVDDNNDV
+1317 FYKLEMIYGDGSYESNLDV
-1332 DLNIAIKEKA
+1332 SIKKSDESH
-1342 KPDNEYKTLGSADS
+1342 YKVVGSENS
-1356 GTHLFSD
+1356 HTHLFSN

-1375 DHEVNKFHKI
+1375 DHETNKFHKI
-1385 IQRDGKYYGDDTND
+1385 LQRDGKYYGDDTND

-1407 HDATETVGSNL
+1407 HDEAETVGSSL
-1418 NDAFVYN
+1418 NEAFVYN
-1425 GKPMDGKGGIDTLI
+1425 GKPMNGRGGIDTLI

-1475 DAKSVLDII
+1475 DAKSIVDII
-1484 DSRVTKI
+1484 DSRPTD
-1491 TGKAGTEN
+1491 GGLPSL
-1499 INTVLK
+1499 NTVLK
-1505 IFGDSDD
+1505 IFGDRDD

-1523 TQATNDEVTMLNSK
+1523 TQATDSEVTMLNSK

-1558 QVYKGVYGSGSSA
+1558 QVYKGTYGSGASA

>member
-26 STRVLHKGDEIF
+26 STRVLRKGDEIF
-38 LGDIIKTAIDAKV
+38 LGDIIKTAVDAKV

-71 TNVFAEQNGELVIPG
+71 TNVFAEQNGELVISS
-86 LQKDEKDAKHEDSEH
+86 LQKDEKDAKHEDGEH
-101 ENNIHHGGSNLSSQ
+101 ESNIHHGGSNLSSQ

-120 AGFSKSGHYTNIF
+120 AGFSQSGHYTNIF

-157 KGAVSYLENIFNTS
+157 KGA
-171 VSSVKGA
+171 
-178 VSYLENIFSAPVS
+178 
-191 SVKGAPA
+191 PA

-211 PKFFLEA
+211 PKFFLDA
-218 DTNKDGLLD
+218 DTNKDGLLG

-233 SPETTKRGNKFYTPV
+233 SPETTKQGNKFYTPV

-263 IKSGSQTLKYKIDLA
+263 IKSGSQTLKYKIDLT
-278 SSELVQ
+278 SSELIQ

-343 NLKIETNDVPPASK
+343 NLKIETNDSTPASK
-357 VSATLSIDKNGDGI
+357 VSATLSIDKNGDGV

-390 IVPDDM
+390 LVPDDM

-402 KSIVTDANGDTV
+402 KSIVTDANGDMV

-450 NGATITPGTEVKTQF
+450 NGATITPGTVIKTQF
-465 IDRFGN
+465 IDRFGD

-508 ESSVY
+508 ESSVD

-524 SVTVTIDTGSGT
+524 RVKVTIDTGSGT

-565 NGKFVVPDVKIP
+565 NGKFEVPGVKIP

-623 PNVDDKSD
+623 PNVDGKSD

-663 IRVAITNPDGN
+663 IRVAITNPDGKI
-674 TETKEFTIGENGKVI
+674 ETKEFTIGENGKVI

-904 VTSVDGGSSNPAKYL
+904 VTSVDGGASNPAKYL

-931 KFDDTFNER
+931 KFDDTFSER

-946 LTNDESPMIK
+946 LTNDEQPKIK
-956 FGIAQKDTD
+956 FGIGQKDTD
-965 IATGGDGGKVLIEV
+965 ITTGGDGGKVLIEV

-989 FYANIK
+989 FYADIK

-1007 VKLDRAHHIIDA
+1007 VKLDRTHHIIDA
-1019 TYVDKNGVEKRSENL
+1019 TYVDKNGAERRSENL
-1034 TIAVDLDATPDGL
+1034 TITVDLDATPDKL

-1057 GSGQSYKVT
+1057 GSGQSYKVI
-1066 FGGEADAPNRA
+1066 FSGEAEDPSRPD
-1077 EDKTSI
+1077 DKTSI

-1153 NDKEFA
+1153 NDKEFT
-1159 NKFNNGANTMHIK
+1159 NKYNHGVNMHIK

-1288 GDGSFE
+1288 GVGDGLFE
-1294 HKPWNSN
+1294 HKPWNAN
-1301 NATNLKVEKD
+1301 NATNLKIEKD

-1342 KPDNEYKTLGSADS
+1342 KPDSEYKTLGSAGS

-1375 DHEVNKFHKI
+1375 DQETNKFHKI
-1385 IQRDGKYYGDDTND
+1385 LEKNGKYFGDDTND
-1399 FNNIVQLK
+1399 FNSIVQLR
-1407 HDATETVGSNL
+1407 HDSTETVGSNL

-1425 GKPMDGKGGIDTLI
+1425 GKRMDGKGGIDTLI

-1523 TQATNDEVTMLNSK
+1523 TQATNEEVTMLNSK

-1547 VAVDAS
+1547 VAVDGS

-1558 QVYKGVYGSGSSA
+1558 QVYKGVYGSGAGA

>member
-101 ENNIHHGGSNLSSQ
+101 ESNIHHGGSNLSSQ

-120 AGFSKSGHYTNIF
+120 AGFSKSGHFSNIF
-133 DNVKHALREI
+133 DNVRHALREI
-143 INSEKFFN
+143 INYEKFFN
-151 APVSSV
+151 APVST
-157 KGAVSYLENIFNTS
+157 I
-171 VSSVKGA
+171 
-178 VSYLENIFSAPVS
+178 
-191 SVKGAPA
+191 KGAPA
-198 QATKPS
+198 QAAKPS

-211 PKFFLEA
+211 PKFFLDA

-227 KNEILA
+227 KNELLA
-233 SPETTKRGNKFYTPV
+233 SPETTKVGNKFYTPV

-253 PAAKDGDIIK
+253 PAAKTGDIIK
-263 IKSGSQTLKYKIDLA
+263 IKSGSQTLKYKIDLDNN
-278 SSELVQ
+278 ELVQ
-284 VDDNGSPVP
+284 VDDSGTPVP
-293 APTSTPTAP
+293 GSTPQ
-302 TFISVP
+302 P
-308 LANGKAK
+308 LADGKAK
-315 IPDVEIPNGKP
+315 IPGVEVPNGKP

-343 NLKIETNDVPPASK
+343 NLNIETNDVPPASK
-357 VSATLSIDKNGDGI
+357 VSATLSIDKNGDGV

-390 IVPDDM
+390 LVPDDM

-414 TKIYTINKANNT
+414 TKIYTINKENNT

-450 NGATITPGTEVKTQF
+450 NGATITPGTEIKTQF

-508 ESSVY
+508 ESSVD

-524 SVTVTIDTGSGT
+524 RVKVTIDTGSGT
-536 PTPKEFIL
+536 PTPKKFIL
-544 SPDKKSVYDP
+544 SPDKKSVYDQ

-565 NGKFVVPDVKIP
+565 NGKFEVPGVKIP

-623 PNVDDKSD
+623 PNVDGKSD

-663 IRVAITNPDGN
+663 IRVAITNPNGN

-761 VTITGSD
+761 ATITGSD

-965 IATGGDGGKVLIEV
+965 TATGGDGGKVLIEV

-1007 VKLDRAHHIIDA
+1007 VKLDRAHHVIDA

-1034 TIAVDLDATPDGL
+1034 TITVDLDATPDGL

-1077 EDKTSI
+1077 DDKTSI

-1142 GLDVDMYFYKW
+1142 GLDVDMWFY
-1153 NDKEFA
+1153 DCA
-1159 NKFNNGANTMHIK
+1159 NKDFNNYCRSKGWIRGGDNPTYNGGWGLHVKNHYNEWADWTN
-1172 LGYDKWHLMRE
+1172 

-1191 EISFKSGKNY
+1191 EVTFRSGKDWQ
-1201 LDPATK
+1201 LAETK
-1207 PQKGELNPED
+1207 PRPGELNMKD
-1217 MARVGHSPNAKE
+1217 MARVGHSPNAS
-1229 KDYTGKTY
+1229 DTDHNNTRY

-1244 YVLREAEPIGTD
+1244 YMLLEAEPVGTD
-1256 LIMKMKG
+1256 LIMRMQG
-1263 WIYIAKDGTYTIRA
+1263 WIYIKETGTYTIKA
-1277 TDYQSMVRLDI
+1277 SQYDSAFSIDI
-1288 GDGSFE
+1288 AGQGF
-1294 HKPWNSN
+1294 KNNSWSSDPN
-1301 NATNLKVEKD
+1301 KSKNFTLE
-1311 FVLNKG
+1311 KG
-1317 FYKLSATYVDDNNDV
+1317 FHKINIQYVDDNENVNLDV
-1332 DLNIAIKEKA
+1332 AIKKA
-1342 KPDNEYKTLGSADS
+1342 GESDANYKIIGSAGS

-1375 DHEVNKFHKI
+1375 DHETNKFHKI
-1385 IQRDGKYYGDDTND
+1385 LQRDGKYYGDDTND

-1445 LSKVANLDKNLE
+1445 LSKVSDLDKKIE

-1523 TQATNDEVTMLNSK
+1523 TQATDSEVTMLNSK

-1547 VAVDAS
+1547 VAVDGS

-1558 QVYKGVYGSGSSA
+1558 QVYKGVYGSGASA

>member
-1 MHIVA
+1 MHIEA

-86 LQKDEKDAKHEDSEH
+86 LQKDEKSAEYENSEN
-101 ENNIHHGGSNLSSQ
+101 ESNIHHGGSNLSSQ

-120 AGFSKSGHYTNIF
+120 AGFSKSGHFSNIF
-133 DNVKHALREI
+133 DNVRHALREI
-143 INSEKFFN
+143 INYEKFFN
-151 APVSSV
+151 APVST
-157 KGAVSYLENIFNTS
+157 I
-171 VSSVKGA
+171 
-178 VSYLENIFSAPVS
+178 
-191 SVKGAPA
+191 KGAPA

-211 PKFFLEA
+211 PKFFLDA
-218 DTNKDGLLD
+218 DTNKDGIID
-227 KNEILA
+227 KYELLA
-233 SPETTKRGNKFYTPV
+233 SPETTKVGNNFYTPV
-248 VVTLP
+248 VVALP

-263 IKSGSQTLKYKIDLA
+263 IKSGSQTLKYKIDLDNN
-278 SSELVQ
+278 ELVQ
-284 VDDNGSPVP
+284 VDDSGTPVP
-293 APTSTPTAP
+293 GSTPQ
-302 TFISVP
+302 P
-308 LANGKAK
+308 LADGKAK
-315 IPDVEIPNGKP
+315 IPGVEVPNGKP

-357 VSATLSIDKNGDGI
+357 VSATLSIDKNGDGV

-390 IVPDDM
+390 LVPDDM

-414 TKIYTINKANNT
+414 TKIYTINKENNT

-450 NGATITPGTEVKTQF
+450 NGATITPGTEIKTQF

-508 ESSVY
+508 ESSVD

-524 SVTVTIDTGSGT
+524 SVKVTIDTGSGT

-554 NDPSHTPIPIQ
+554 NDPSHTLIPIQ
-565 NGKFVVPDVKIP
+565 NGKFEVPDVKIP

-595 TVESNENTA
+595 TIVPNENTA

-623 PNVDDKSD
+623 PNVDGKSD

-642 NDSDKTEVTISIP
+642 NDSDKTEVSISIP

-663 IRVAITNPDGN
+663 IRVAITNPDGKI
-674 TETKEFTIGENGKVI
+674 ETKEFTIGENGKVL
-689 APDGNEIDASSGKFK
+689 APDGNEIDASGGKFK

-726 NEGATDSQFIVFD
+726 NEGTTDSQFIVFD

-837 VVNKDDPTDVQL
+837 VVNKDDPTDTQL

-904 VTSVDGGSSNPAKYL
+904 VTSVDGGASNPAKYL

-965 IATGGDGGKVLIEV
+965 TATGGDGGKVLIEV
-979 KDEAGVVKSS
+979 KDQAGTVKSS
-989 FYANIK
+989 FYADIK

-1007 VKLDRAHHIIDA
+1007 VKLDRTHHIIDA

-1034 TIAVDLDATPDGL
+1034 TITVDLDATPDGL

-1057 GSGQSYKVT
+1057 GSGQSYKVI
-1066 FGGEADAPNRA
+1066 FNGEAEDPSRPD
-1077 EDKTSI
+1077 DKTSI

-1130 MSVQTVSMISNS
+1130 MSVQTVAMISNS

-1153 NDKEFA
+1153 DDKEFA
-1159 NKFNNGANTMHIK
+1159 NKYNNGNNKMHIK

-1207 PQKGELNPED
+1207 PKKGELNPED

-1277 TDYQSMVRLDI
+1277 TDYQSMVCLDI
-1288 GDGSFE
+1288 GGGSFE
-1294 HKPWNSN
+1294 HKPWDPN

-1342 KPDNEYKTLGSADS
+1342 KPDNEYKTLGSAGS

-1375 DHEVNKFHKI
+1375 DHEANKFHKI
-1385 IQRDGKYYGDDTND
+1385 LEKDGKYFGDDTND
-1399 FNNIVQLK
+1399 FNSIVQLR
-1407 HDATETVGSNL
+1407 HDSTETVGSNL

-1425 GKPMDGKGGIDTLI
+1425 GKRMDGKGGIDTLI

-1445 LSKVANLDKNLE
+1445 LSKVANLDENLE

-1512 IVALKGKGTIF
+1512 IVALKGKDTIF
-1523 TQATNDEVTMLNSK
+1523 TQATNEEVTMLNSK

>member
-26 STRVLHKGDEIF
+26 STRVLRKGDEIF
-38 LGDIIKTAIDAKV
+38 LGDIIKTAVDAKV

-86 LQKDEKDAKHEDSEH
+86 LQKDEKDAKHENSEH
-101 ENNIHHGGSNLSSQ
+101 ESNIHHGGSNLSSQ

-143 INSEKFFN
+143 INYEKFFN
-151 APVSSV
+151 APVST
-157 KGAVSYLENIFNTS
+157 I
-171 VSSVKGA
+171 
-178 VSYLENIFSAPVS
+178 
-191 SVKGAPA
+191 KGAPA
-198 QATKPS
+198 QAAKPS

-211 PKFFLEA
+211 PKFFLDA

-227 KNEILA
+227 KNELLA
-233 SPETTKRGNKFYTPV
+233 SPETTKVGNKFYTPV

-263 IKSGSQTLKYKIDLA
+263 IKSGSQTLKYKIDLDNN
-278 SSELVQ
+278 ELVQ
-284 VDDNGSPVP
+284 VDDSGAPVP
-293 APTSTPTAP
+293 GSTPQ
-302 TFISVP
+302 P
-308 LANGKAK
+308 LADGKAK
-315 IPDVEIPNGKP
+315 IPGVEVPNGKP

-343 NLKIETNDVPPASK
+343 NLKVETNDVPPASK
-357 VSATLSIDKNGDGI
+357 VSATLSIDKNGDGV

-390 IVPDDM
+390 LVPDDM

-402 KSIVTDANGDTV
+402 KSIVTDANGDMV

-450 NGATITPGTEVKTQF
+450 NGATITPGTEIKTQF

-508 ESSVY
+508 ESSVD

-524 SVTVTIDTGSGT
+524 SVKVTIDTGSGT

-565 NGKFVVPDVKIP
+565 NGKFVVPGVKIP

-623 PNVDDKSD
+623 PNVDGKSD

-663 IRVAITNPDGN
+663 IRVAITNPDGD

-965 IATGGDGGKVLIEV
+965 TATGGDGGKVLIEV
-979 KDEAGVVKSS
+979 KDQAGTVKSS
-989 FYANIK
+989 FYADIK

-1007 VKLDRAHHIIDA
+1007 VKLDRTHHIIDA

-1034 TIAVDLDATPDGL
+1034 TITVDLDATPDGL

-1057 GSGQSYKVT
+1057 GSGQSYKVI
-1066 FGGEADAPNRA
+1066 FSGEAEEPSRPD
-1077 EDKTSI
+1077 DKTSI

-1130 MSVQTVSMISNS
+1130 MSVQTVAMISNS
-1142 GLDVDMYFYKW
+1142 GLDVDMWFY
-1153 NDKEFA
+1153 DCA
-1159 NKFNNGANTMHIK
+1159 NKDFNVYCRDKNFIK
-1172 LGYDKWHLMRE
+1172 PGD
-1183 VSATTTFN
+1183 V
-1191 EISFKSGKNY
+1191 
-1201 LDPATK
+1201 P
-1207 PQKGELNPED
+1207 
-1217 MARVGHSPNAKE
+1217 
-1229 KDYTGKTY
+1229 TY
-1237 NVNHTGN
+1237 NGGWGLHVKNH
-1244 YVLREAEPIGTD
+1244 YSE
-1256 LIMKMKG
+1256 
-1263 WIYIAKDGTYTIRA
+1263 W
-1277 TDYQSMVRLDI
+1277 
-1288 GDGSFE
+1288 
-1294 HKPWNSN
+1294 
-1301 NATNLKVEKD
+1301 
-1311 FVLNKG
+1311 
-1317 FYKLSATYVDDNNDV
+1317 
-1332 DLNIAIKEKA
+1332 
-1342 KPDNEYKTLGSADS
+1342 AD
-1356 GTHLFSD
+1356 
-1363 NYVKALEQNGFI
+1363 
-1375 DHEVNKFHKI
+1375 
-1385 IQRDGKYYGDDTND
+1385 
-1399 FNNIVQLK
+1399 
-1407 HDATETVGSNL
+1407 
-1418 NDAFVYN
+1418 
-1425 GKPMDGKGGIDTLI
+1425 
-1439 FVDDVD
+1439 
-1445 LSKVANLDKNLE
+1445 
-1457 SFERIQLG
+1457 
-1465 TSDQAVSIGL
+1465 
-1475 DAKSVLDII
+1475 
-1484 DSRVTKI
+1484 
-1491 TGKAGTEN
+1491 
-1499 INTVLK
+1499 
-1505 IFGDSDD
+1505 
-1512 IVALKGKGTIF
+1512 
-1523 TQATNDEVTMLNSK
+1523 
-1537 HSVIGDEYNK
+1537 
-1547 VAVDAS
+1547 
-1553 GHAVN
+1553 
-1558 QVYKGVYGSGSSA
+1558 
-1571 QTFFIEI
+1571 
-1578 DKDVSVVDLH
+1578 

>member
-26 STRVLHKGDEIF
+26 STRVLRKGDEIF
-38 LGDIIKTAIDAKV
+38 LGDSIKTAVDAKV

-86 LQKDEKDAKHEDSEH
+86 LQKDEKDAKHENSEH
-101 ENNIHHGGSNLSSQ
+101 ESNIHHGGSNLSSQ

-143 INSEKFFN
+143 INYEKFFN
-151 APVSSV
+151 APVST
-157 KGAVSYLENIFNTS
+157 I
-171 VSSVKGA
+171 
-178 VSYLENIFSAPVS
+178 
-191 SVKGAPA
+191 KGAPA
-198 QATKPS
+198 QAAKPS

-211 PKFFLEA
+211 PKFFLDA

-227 KNEILA
+227 KNELLA
-233 SPETTKRGNKFYTPV
+233 SPETTKVGNKFYTPV

-263 IKSGSQTLKYKIDLA
+263 IKSGSQTLKYKIDLDNN
-278 SSELVQ
+278 ELVQ
-284 VDDNGSPVP
+284 VDDSGAPVP
-293 APTSTPTAP
+293 GSTPQ
-302 TFISVP
+302 P
-308 LANGKAK
+308 LADGKAK
-315 IPDVEIPNGKP
+315 IPGVEVPNGKP

-343 NLKIETNDVPPASK
+343 NLKVETNDVPPASK
-357 VSATLSIDKNGDGI
+357 VSATLSIDKNGDGV

-390 IVPDDM
+390 LVPDDM

-402 KSIVTDANGDTV
+402 KSIVTDANGDMV

-450 NGATITPGTEVKTQF
+450 NGATITPGTEIKTQF

-508 ESSVY
+508 ESSVD

-524 SVTVTIDTGSGT
+524 SVKVTIDTGSGT

-565 NGKFVVPDVKIP
+565 NGKFVVPGVKIP

-623 PNVDDKSD
+623 PNVDGKSD

-663 IRVAITNPDGN
+663 IRVAITNPDGD

-965 IATGGDGGKVLIEV
+965 TATGGDGGKVLIEV
-979 KDEAGVVKSS
+979 KDQAGTVKSS
-989 FYANIK
+989 FYADIK

-1007 VKLDRAHHIIDA
+1007 VKLDRTHHIIDA

-1034 TIAVDLDATPDGL
+1034 TITVDLDATPDGL

-1057 GSGQSYKVT
+1057 GSGQSYKVI
-1066 FGGEADAPNRA
+1066 FSGEAEEPSRPD
-1077 EDKTSI
+1077 DKTSI

-1130 MSVQTVSMISNS
+1130 MSVQTVAMISNS
-1142 GLDVDMYFYKW
+1142 GLDVDMWFY
-1153 NDKEFA
+1153 DCA
-1159 NKFNNGANTMHIK
+1159 NKDFNVYCRDKNFIK
-1172 LGYDKWHLMRE
+1172 PGD
-1183 VSATTTFN
+1183 V
-1191 EISFKSGKNY
+1191 
-1201 LDPATK
+1201 P
-1207 PQKGELNPED
+1207 
-1217 MARVGHSPNAKE
+1217 
-1229 KDYTGKTY
+1229 TY
-1237 NVNHTGN
+1237 NGGWGLHVKNH
-1244 YVLREAEPIGTD
+1244 YSE
-1256 LIMKMKG
+1256 
-1263 WIYIAKDGTYTIRA
+1263 W
-1277 TDYQSMVRLDI
+1277 
-1288 GDGSFE
+1288 
-1294 HKPWNSN
+1294 
-1301 NATNLKVEKD
+1301 
-1311 FVLNKG
+1311 
-1317 FYKLSATYVDDNNDV
+1317 
-1332 DLNIAIKEKA
+1332 
-1342 KPDNEYKTLGSADS
+1342 AD
-1356 GTHLFSD
+1356 
-1363 NYVKALEQNGFI
+1363 
-1375 DHEVNKFHKI
+1375 
-1385 IQRDGKYYGDDTND
+1385 
-1399 FNNIVQLK
+1399 
-1407 HDATETVGSNL
+1407 
-1418 NDAFVYN
+1418 
-1425 GKPMDGKGGIDTLI
+1425 
-1439 FVDDVD
+1439 
-1445 LSKVANLDKNLE
+1445 
-1457 SFERIQLG
+1457 
-1465 TSDQAVSIGL
+1465 
-1475 DAKSVLDII
+1475 
-1484 DSRVTKI
+1484 
-1491 TGKAGTEN
+1491 
-1499 INTVLK
+1499 
-1505 IFGDSDD
+1505 
-1512 IVALKGKGTIF
+1512 
-1523 TQATNDEVTMLNSK
+1523 
-1537 HSVIGDEYNK
+1537 
-1547 VAVDAS
+1547 
-1553 GHAVN
+1553 
-1558 QVYKGVYGSGSSA
+1558 
-1571 QTFFIEI
+1571 
-1578 DKDVSVVDLH
+1578 

>member
-1 MHIVA
+1 MHIVT

-71 TNVFAEQNGELVIPG
+71 TNVFAEQNGELVISG

-101 ENNIHHGGSNLSSQ
+101 ESNIHHGGSNLSSQ

-143 INSEKFFN
+143 INFEKFFN
-151 APVSSV
+151 
-157 KGAVSYLENIFNTS
+157 
-171 VSSVKGA
+171 
-178 VSYLENIFSAPVS
+178 APVS

-233 SPETTKRGNKFYTPV
+233 SPETTKNNNKFYTPV

-263 IKSGSQTLKYKIDLA
+263 IKSGSQTLKYKIDLI

-357 VSATLSIDKNGDGI
+357 VSATLSIDKNGDGV

-390 IVPDDM
+390 LVPDDM

-450 NGATITPGTEVKTQF
+450 NGATITPGTVIKTQF

-508 ESSVY
+508 ESSVD

-524 SVTVTIDTGSGT
+524 SVKVTIDTGSGT

-554 NDPSHTPIPIQ
+554 NDPSHTIPIQ
-565 NGKFVVPDVKIP
+565 NGKFEVPDVKIP

-585 IKTEITKNDG
+585 ITTEITKKDG
-595 TVESNENTA
+595 GLTETKENKL

-623 PNVDDKSD
+623 PNVDGKSD

-642 NDSDKTEVTISIP
+642 NDSDKTEVTINIP

-689 APDGNEIDASSGKFK
+689 APDGNEMDASNGKFK

-837 VVNKDDPTDVQL
+837 VVNKDDPTDTQL

-965 IATGGDGGKVLIEV
+965 TATGGDGGKVLIEV

-995 DNVVVADFEAAG
+995 DNIVVADFEAAG
-1007 VKLDRAHHIIDA
+1007 VKLDRTHHIIDA

-1034 TIAVDLDATPDGL
+1034 TITVDLDATPDGL

-1057 GSGQSYKVT
+1057 GSGQSYKVI
-1066 FGGEADAPNRA
+1066 FSGEAEEPSRPD
-1077 EDKTSI
+1077 DKTSI

-1130 MSVQTVSMISNS
+1130 MSVQTVAMISNS
-1142 GLDVDMYFYKW
+1142 GLDVDMWFY
-1153 NDKEFA
+1153 DCA
-1159 NKFNNGANTMHIK
+1159 NKDFNNYCRSKGWIRGGDVPTYNGGWGLHVKNHYSEWADWTN
-1172 LGYDKWHLMRE
+1172 

-1191 EISFKSGKNY
+1191 EVTFRSGKDWQ
-1201 LDPATK
+1201 LSETRPR
-1207 PQKGELNPED
+1207 PGELNMKD
-1217 MARVGHSPNAKE
+1217 MARVGHSPNAS
-1229 KDYTGKTY
+1229 DTDHTGTNYK
-1237 NVNHTGN
+1237 VNHTGN
-1244 YVLREAEPIGTD
+1244 YMLLEAEPVGTD
-1256 LIMKMKG
+1256 LIMRMKG
-1263 WIYIAKDGTYTIRA
+1263 WIYIKETGTYTIKA
-1277 TDYQSMVRLDI
+1277 SQYESAFSIDI
-1288 GDGSFE
+1288 GDHQGF
-1294 HKPWNSN
+1294 KN
-1301 NATNLKVEKD
+1301 NTWAGDRNKSQNFTLE
-1311 FVLNKG
+1311 KG
-1317 FYKLSATYVDDNNDV
+1317 FHKINIQYVDDNENVNLDV
-1332 DLNIAIKEKA
+1332 AIKKA
-1342 KPDNEYKTLGSADS
+1342 GESDANYKIIGSAGS

-1375 DHEVNKFHKI
+1375 DHEANKFHKI
-1385 IQRDGKYYGDDTND
+1385 LEKDGKYFGDDTND
-1399 FNNIVQLK
+1399 FNSIVQL
-1407 HDATETVGSNL
+1407 S
-1418 NDAFVYN
+1418 
-1425 GKPMDGKGGIDTLI
+1425 I
-1439 FVDDVD
+1439 D
-1445 LSKVANLDKNLE
+1445 LSKVSDLDKKIE

-1523 TQATNDEVTMLNSK
+1523 TQATDSEVTMLNSK

-1558 QVYKGVYGSGSSA
+1558 QVYKGTYGSGASA

>member
-1 MHIVA
+1 MHITA

-26 STRVLHKGDEIF
+26 STRVLRKGDEIF
-38 LGDIIKTAIDAKV
+38 LGDIIKTAVDAKV

-71 TNVFAEQNGELVIPG
+71 TNVFAEQNGELVIPS

-101 ENNIHHGGSNLSSQ
+101 ESNIHHGGSNLSSQ
-115 ASLNN
+115 TSLNN
-120 AGFSKSGHYTNIF
+120 ASFSQSGHFSNIF

-151 APVSSV
+151 APVST
-157 KGAVSYLENIFNTS
+157 I
-171 VSSVKGA
+171 
-178 VSYLENIFSAPVS
+178 
-191 SVKGAPA
+191 KGAPA

-204 VPFIDNV
+204 VPFLDNV
-211 PKFFLEA
+211 PKFFLDA

-233 SPETTKRGNKFYTPV
+233 SPETTKNNNKFYTPV

-263 IKSGSQTLKYKIDLA
+263 IKSGSQTLKYKIDLI

-308 LANGKAK
+308 LADGKAK
-315 IPDVEIPNGKP
+315 IPGVEVPNGKP

-343 NLKIETNDVPPASK
+343 NLNIETNDIPPASK
-357 VSATLSIDKNGDGI
+357 VSATLSIDKNGDGV

-390 IVPDDM
+390 LVPDDM

-426 ATDEAGNVY
+426 ATDETGNVY

-450 NGATITPGTEVKTQF
+450 NGATITPGTEIKTQF

-508 ESSVY
+508 ESSVD

-524 SVTVTIDTGSGT
+524 RVKVTIDTGSGT

-565 NGKFVVPDVKIP
+565 NGKFVVPGVKIP

-623 PNVDDKSD
+623 PNVDGKSD

-711 GAKTSIDTTVIDQFG
+711 GAKTSIGTTVIDQFG

-837 VVNKDDPTDVQL
+837 VVNKDDPADTQL

-904 VTSVDGGSSNPAKYL
+904 VTSVDGGASNPAKYL

-1066 FGGEADAPNRA
+1066 FGGEADAPSRPD
-1077 EDKTSI
+1077 DKTSI

-1117 KNFIVKRLDDAGN
+1117 KNFIVTRTDDAGN
-1130 MSVQTVSMISNS
+1130 MSVQTVAMISNS
-1142 GLDVDMYFYKW
+1142 GLDVDMWFYDCA
-1153 NDKEFA
+1153 NNNFNVYCRDKSLI
-1159 NKFNNGANTMHIK
+1159 KPGDVPTYNGGWGLHVKNHYNHWADWTN
-1172 LGYDKWHLMRE
+1172 

-1191 EISFKSGKNY
+1191 EVTFRSGKDWQ
-1201 LDPATK
+1201 LSETRPR
-1207 PQKGELNPED
+1207 PGELNMKD
-1217 MARVGHSPNAKE
+1217 MARVGHSPNASDTDHNGTK
-1229 KDYTGKTY
+1229 Y
-1237 NVNHTGN
+1237 NVNRTGN
-1244 YVLREAEPIGTD
+1244 YMLLEAEPVGTD
-1256 LIMKMKG
+1256 LIMRMQG
-1263 WIYIAKDGTYTIRA
+1263 WIYIKETGTYTIKA
-1277 TDYQSMVRLDI
+1277 SQYESAFSIDI
-1288 GDGSFE
+1288 AGQGFKNNTWAGDRNKSQNFTLE
-1294 HKPWNSN
+1294 
-1301 NATNLKVEKD
+1301 
-1311 FVLNKG
+1311 KG
-1317 FYKLSATYVDDNNDV
+1317 FHKINIQYVDDNENVNLDV
-1332 DLNIAIKEKA
+1332 AIKKA
-1342 KPDNEYKTLGSADS
+1342 GESDANYKIIGSAGS

-1375 DHEVNKFHKI
+1375 DHEANKFHKI
-1385 IQRDGKYYGDDTND
+1385 LEKNGKYFGDDTND
-1399 FNNIVQLK
+1399 FNSIVQLR
-1407 HDATETVGSNL
+1407 HDSTETVGSNL

-1439 FVDDVD
+1439 FVDDID
-1445 LSKVANLDKNLE
+1445 LSKVSDLDKKVE

-1475 DAKSVLDII
+1475 DAKSVLDIV

-1505 IFGDSDD
+1505 IFGDSED
-1512 IVALKGKGTIF
+1512 IVALKGLGTTF
-1523 TQATNDEVTMLNSK
+1523 TKATDSEVTTLNSK

-1558 QVYKGVYGSGSSA
+1558 QVYKGTYGSGASA

>member
-38 LGDIIKTAIDAKV
+38 LGDIIKTAVDAKV

-86 LQKDEKDAKHEDSEH
+86 LQKDEKDAKHENSEH
-101 ENNIHHGGSNLSSQ
+101 ESNIHHGGSNLSSQ

-143 INSEKFFN
+143 INYEKFFN
-151 APVSSV
+151 APVSTI
-157 KGAVSYLENIFNTS
+157 KGAVSYLEKFFN
-171 VSSVKGA
+171 
-178 VSYLENIFSAPVS
+178 APVS

-263 IKSGSQTLKYKIDLA
+263 IKSGSQTLKYKIDLI
-278 SSELVQ
+278 SSELIQ

-343 NLKIETNDVPPASK
+343 NLKVETNDVPPASK

-390 IVPDDM
+390 LVPDDM

-426 ATDEAGNVY
+426 ATDETGNVY

-450 NGATITPGTEVKTQF
+450 NGATITPGTVIKTQF

-508 ESSVY
+508 ESSVD

-524 SVTVTIDTGSGT
+524 SVKVTIDTGSGT

-554 NDPSHTPIPIQ
+554 NDPNHTPIPIQ
-565 NGKFVVPDVKIP
+565 NGKFEVPGVKIP

-623 PNVDDKSD
+623 PNVDGKSD

-726 NEGATDSQFIVFD
+726 NEGTTDSQFIIFD

-837 VVNKDDPTDVQL
+837 VVNKDDPTDTQL

-904 VTSVDGGSSNPAKYL
+904 VTSVDGGANNPAKYL

-931 KFDDTFNER
+931 KFDETFSER

-946 LTNDESPMIK
+946 LTNDEQPKIK
-956 FGIAQKDTD
+956 FGIGQKDTD
-965 IATGGDGGKVLIEV
+965 ITTGGDGGKVLIEV

-989 FYANIK
+989 FYADIK

-1007 VKLDRAHHIIDA
+1007 VKLDRTHHVIDA

-1034 TIAVDLDATPDGL
+1034 TITVDLDATPDKL

-1057 GSGQSYKVT
+1057 GSGQSYKVI
-1066 FGGEADAPNRA
+1066 FSGEAEDPSRPD
-1077 EDKTSI
+1077 DKTSI

-1117 KNFIVKRLDDAGN
+1117 KNFIVTRTDDAGN
-1130 MSVQTVSMISNS
+1130 MSVQTVAMISNS
-1142 GLDVDMYFYKW
+1142 GLDVDMWFYDCA
-1153 NDKEFA
+1153 NNNFNVYCRDKSLI
-1159 NKFNNGANTMHIK
+1159 KPGDVPTYNGGWGLHVKNHYNHWADWTN
-1172 LGYDKWHLMRE
+1172 

-1191 EISFKSGKNY
+1191 EVTFRSGKDWQ
-1201 LDPATK
+1201 LSETRPR
-1207 PQKGELNPED
+1207 PGELNMKD
-1217 MARVGHSPNAKE
+1217 MARVGHSPNASDTDHNGTK
-1229 KDYTGKTY
+1229 Y
-1237 NVNHTGN
+1237 NVNRTGN
-1244 YVLREAEPIGTD
+1244 YMLLEAEPVGTD
-1256 LIMKMKG
+1256 LIMRMQG
-1263 WIYIAKDGTYTIRA
+1263 WIYIKETGTYTIKA
-1277 TDYQSMVRLDI
+1277 SQYESAFSIDI
-1288 GDGSFE
+1288 AGQGFKNNTWAGDRNKSQNFTLE
-1294 HKPWNSN
+1294 
-1301 NATNLKVEKD
+1301 
-1311 FVLNKG
+1311 KG
-1317 FYKLSATYVDDNNDV
+1317 FHKINIQYVDDNENVNLDV
-1332 DLNIAIKEKA
+1332 AIKKA
-1342 KPDNEYKTLGSADS
+1342 GESDANYKIIGSAGS

-1375 DHEVNKFHKI
+1375 DHEANKFHKI
-1385 IQRDGKYYGDDTND
+1385 LEKNGKYFGDDTND
-1399 FNNIVQLK
+1399 FNSIVQLR
-1407 HDATETVGSNL
+1407 HDSTETVGSNL

-1439 FVDDVD
+1439 FVDDID
-1445 LSKVANLDKNLE
+1445 LSKVSDLDKKVE

-1475 DAKSVLDII
+1475 DAKSVLDIV

-1505 IFGDSDD
+1505 IFGDSED
-1512 IVALKGKGTIF
+1512 IVALKGLGTTF
-1523 TQATNDEVTMLNSK
+1523 TKATDSEVTTLNSK

-1558 QVYKGVYGSGSSA
+1558 QVYKGSHGG

>member
-6 LKIAIVKQIVGEVIA
+6 FKIAIVKQIVGEVIA

-26 STRVLHKGDEIF
+26 STRVLRKGDEIF

-71 TNVFAEQNGELVIPG
+71 TNVFAQQNGELVIPG
-86 LQKDEKDAKHEDSEH
+86 LQKDEKDAKHEDSEY
-101 ENNIHHGGSNLSSQ
+101 ESNIHHGGSNLSSQ

-151 APVSSV
+151 APVST
-157 KGAVSYLENIFNTS
+157 I
-171 VSSVKGA
+171 
-178 VSYLENIFSAPVS
+178 
-191 SVKGAPA
+191 KGAPA

-211 PKFFLEA
+211 PKFFLDA

-233 SPETTKRGNKFYTPV
+233 SPETTKNNNKFYTPV

-263 IKSGSQTLKYKIDLA
+263 IKSGSQTLKYKIDLDNN
-278 SSELVQ
+278 ELVQ
-284 VDDNGSPVP
+284 VDDSGAPVP
-293 APTSTPTAP
+293 GSTPQ
-302 TFISVP
+302 P
-308 LANGKAK
+308 LADGKAK
-315 IPDVEIPNGKP
+315 IPGVEVPNGKP

-343 NLKIETNDVPPASK
+343 NLKVETNDVPPASK
-357 VSATLSIDKNGDGI
+357 VSATLSIDKNGDGV

-390 IVPDDM
+390 LVPDDM

-402 KSIVTDANGDTV
+402 KSIVTDANGDMV

-450 NGATITPGTEVKTQF
+450 NGATITPGTEIKTQF

-508 ESSVY
+508 ESSVD

-524 SVTVTIDTGSGT
+524 SVKVTIDTGSGT

-565 NGKFVVPDVKIP
+565 NGKFVVPGVKIP

-623 PNVDDKSD
+623 PNVDGKSD

-663 IRVAITNPDGN
+663 IRVAITNPDGD

-965 IATGGDGGKVLIEV
+965 TATGGDGGKVLIEV
-979 KDEAGVVKSS
+979 KDQAGTVKSS
-989 FYANIK
+989 FYADIK

-1007 VKLDRAHHIIDA
+1007 VKLDRTHHIIDA

-1034 TIAVDLDATPDGL
+1034 TITVDLDATPDGL

-1057 GSGQSYKVT
+1057 GSGQSYKVI
-1066 FGGEADAPNRA
+1066 FSGEAEEPSRPD
-1077 EDKTSI
+1077 DKTSI

-1130 MSVQTVSMISNS
+1130 MSVQTVAMISNS
-1142 GLDVDMYFYKW
+1142 GLDVDMWFY
-1153 NDKEFA
+1153 DCA
-1159 NKFNNGANTMHIK
+1159 NKDFNVYCRDKNFIKPGDVPTYNGGWGLHVKNHYSEWADWTN
-1172 LGYDKWHLMRE
+1172 

-1191 EISFKSGKNY
+1191 EVTFRSGKDWQ
-1201 LDPATK
+1201 LPETRPK
-1207 PQKGELNPED
+1207 KGELNMKD
-1217 MARVGHSPNAKE
+1217 MARVGHSPNAS
-1229 KDYTGKTY
+1229 DTDHTGTKY

-1244 YVLREAEPIGTD
+1244 YMLLEAEPVGTD
-1256 LIMKMKG
+1256 LIMRMKG
-1263 WIYIAKDGTYTIRA
+1263 WIYIKETGTYTIKA
-1277 TDYQSMVRLDI
+1277 SQYESAFSIDI
-1288 GDGSFE
+1288 AGQGFKNNSWGSDPNKSKNFTLE
-1294 HKPWNSN
+1294 
-1301 NATNLKVEKD
+1301 
-1311 FVLNKG
+1311 KG
-1317 FYKLSATYVDDNNDV
+1317 FHKINIQYVDDNENVNLDV
-1332 DLNIAIKEKA
+1332 AIKKA
-1342 KPDNEYKTLGSADS
+1342 GESDANYKIIGSADS

-1385 IQRDGKYYGDDTND
+1385 LEKDGKYFGDDTND
-1399 FNNIVQLK
+1399 FNSIVQLR
-1407 HDATETVGSNL
+1407 HDSTETVGSNL

-1523 TQATNDEVTMLNSK
+1523 TQATDSEVTMLNSK

>member
-26 STRVLHKGDEIF
+26 STRVLRKGDEIF

-101 ENNIHHGGSNLSSQ
+101 ESNIHHGGSNLSSQ

-143 INSEKFFN
+143 INYEKFFN
-151 APVSSV
+151 TPVST
-157 KGAVSYLENIFNTS
+157 I
-171 VSSVKGA
+171 
-178 VSYLENIFSAPVS
+178 
-191 SVKGAPA
+191 KGAPA
-198 QATKPS
+198 QVAKPS

-211 PKFFLEA
+211 PKFFLDA

-233 SPETTKRGNKFYTPV
+233 SPETTKNKNKFYTPV

-263 IKSGSQTLKYKIDLA
+263 IKSGSQTLKYKIDLI
-278 SSELVQ
+278 SSELIQ

-343 NLKIETNDVPPASK
+343 NLNVETNDVPPASK
-357 VSATLSIDKNGDGI
+357 VSATLSIDKNGDGV

-390 IVPDDM
+390 LVPDDM

-426 ATDEAGNVY
+426 ATDETGNVY

-450 NGATITPGTEVKTQF
+450 NGATITPGTEIKTQF

-508 ESSVY
+508 ESSVD

-524 SVTVTIDTGSGT
+524 SVKVTIDTGSGT

-544 SPDKKSVYDP
+544 SHDKKSVYDAH
-554 NDPSHTPIPIQ
+554 DPSHTPIPIQ

-623 PNVDDKSD
+623 PNVDGKSD

-663 IRVAITNPDGN
+663 IRVAITNPDGKI
-674 TETKEFTIGENGKVI
+674 ETKEFTIGENGKVI
-689 APDGNEIDASSGKFK
+689 APDGNEIDASNGKFK

-837 VVNKDDPTDVQL
+837 VVNKDDPTDTQL

-904 VTSVDGGSSNPAKYL
+904 VTSVDGGASNPAKYL

-1007 VKLDRAHHIIDA
+1007 VKLDRTHHVIDA

-1034 TIAVDLDATPDGL
+1034 TITVDLDATPDKL

-1057 GSGQSYKVT
+1057 GSGQSYKVI
-1066 FGGEADAPNRA
+1066 FSGEAEDPSRPD
-1077 EDKTSI
+1077 DKTSI

-1117 KNFIVKRLDDAGN
+1117 KNFIVTRTDDAGN
-1130 MSVQTVSMISNS
+1130 MSVQTVAMISNS
-1142 GLDVDMYFYKW
+1142 GLDVDMWFYDCA
-1153 NDKEFA
+1153 NNNFNVYCRDKSLI
-1159 NKFNNGANTMHIK
+1159 KPGDVPTYNGGWGLHVKNHYNHWADWTN
-1172 LGYDKWHLMRE
+1172 

-1191 EISFKSGKNY
+1191 EVTFRSGKDWQ
-1201 LDPATK
+1201 LSETRPR
-1207 PQKGELNPED
+1207 PGELNMKD
-1217 MARVGHSPNAKE
+1217 MARVGHSPNAS
-1229 KDYTGKTY
+1229 DTDHTGTKY

-1244 YVLREAEPIGTD
+1244 YMLLEAEPVGTD
-1256 LIMKMKG
+1256 LIMRMKG
-1263 WIYIAKDGTYTIRA
+1263 WIYIKETGTYTIKA
-1277 TDYQSMVRLDI
+1277 SQYESAFSIDI
-1288 GDGSFE
+1288 AGQGFKNNSWGSDPNKSKNFTLE
-1294 HKPWNSN
+1294 
-1301 NATNLKVEKD
+1301 
-1311 FVLNKG
+1311 KG
-1317 FYKLSATYVDDNNDV
+1317 FHKINIQYVDDNENVNLDV
-1332 DLNIAIKEKA
+1332 AIKKA
-1342 KPDNEYKTLGSADS
+1342 GESDANYKIIGSAGS

-1375 DHEVNKFHKI
+1375 DHEANKFHKI
-1385 IQRDGKYYGDDTND
+1385 LEKDGKYFGDDTND
-1399 FNNIVQLK
+1399 FNSIVQLR
-1407 HDATETVGSNL
+1407 HDSTETVGSNL

-1425 GKPMDGKGGIDTLI
+1425 GKRMDGKGGIDTLI

-1445 LSKVANLDKNLE
+1445 LSKVANLDEKIE

-1475 DAKSVLDII
+1475 DGKSVLDIV

-1505 IFGDSDD
+1505 IFGDSED
-1512 IVALKGKGTIF
+1512 IVALKGLGTTF
-1523 TQATNDEVTMLNSK
+1523 TKATDNEVTTLNAK

-1547 VAVDAS
+1547 VTVGAD

-1558 QVYKGVYGSGSSA
+1558 QVYKGSHGG

-1578 DKDVSVVDLH
+1578 EKDVSVVDLH

>member
-6 LKIAIVKQIVGEVIA
+6 FKIAIVKQIVGEVIA

-26 STRVLHKGDEIF
+26 STRVLRKGDEIF
-38 LGDIIKTAIDAKV
+38 LGDIIKTAVDAKV

-86 LQKDEKDAKHEDSEH
+86 LQKDEKDAKHEDSEY
-101 ENNIHHGGSNLSSQ
+101 ESNIHHGGSNLSSQ

-120 AGFSKSGHYTNIF
+120 AGFSQSGHYTNIF

-151 APVSSV
+151 APVSTI
-157 KGAVSYLENIFNTS
+157 KGAVSYLENIFN
-171 VSSVKGA
+171 
-178 VSYLENIFSAPVS
+178 APVS

-204 VPFIDNV
+204 VPFIDNI

-233 SPETTKRGNKFYTPV
+233 SPETRKSNNKFYTPV

-343 NLKIETNDVPPASK
+343 NLNVETNDVSPASK
-357 VSATLSIDKNGDGI
+357 VSATLSIDKNGDGV

-390 IVPDDM
+390 LVPDDM

-402 KSIVTDANGDTV
+402 KSIVTDANGDMV

-426 ATDEAGNVY
+426 ATDEDGNVY

-450 NGATITPGTEVKTQF
+450 NGATITPGTEIKTQF

-508 ESSVY
+508 ESSVD

-524 SVTVTIDTGSGT
+524 RVKVTIDTGSGT

-554 NDPSHTPIPIQ
+554 NDPSHTIPIQ

-595 TVESNENTA
+595 SVESNENTA

-623 PNVDDKSD
+623 PNVDGKSD

-642 NDSDKTEVTISIP
+642 NDSDKTEVAISIP
-655 TQSKPNEK
+655 SQSKPNEK

-837 VVNKDDPTDVQL
+837 VVNKDDPTDTQL

-904 VTSVDGGSSNPAKYL
+904 VTSVDGGASNPAKYL
-919 LEKDFEHIISTS
+919 LKEDFEHIISTS

-965 IATGGDGGKVLIEV
+965 TATGGDGGKVLIEV
-979 KDEAGVVKSS
+979 KDQAGTVKSS
-989 FYANIK
+989 FYADIK

-1007 VKLDRAHHIIDA
+1007 VKLDRTHHIIDA

-1034 TIAVDLDATPDGL
+1034 TITVDLDATPDGL

-1057 GSGQSYKVT
+1057 GSGQSYKVI
-1066 FGGEADAPNRA
+1066 FNGEAEDPSRPD
-1077 EDKTSI
+1077 DKTSI

-1117 KNFIVKRLDDAGN
+1117 KNFIVTRTDDAGN
-1130 MSVQTVSMISNS
+1130 MAVQTVAMISNS
-1142 GLDVDMYFYKW
+1142 GLDVDMWFY
-1153 NDKEFA
+1153 DCA
-1159 NKFNNGANTMHIK
+1159 NNNFNVYCRDESLIKPGDVPTYNGGWGLHVKNHYSEWADWTN
-1172 LGYDKWHLMRE
+1172 

-1191 EISFKSGKNY
+1191 EVTFRSGKDWD
-1201 LDPATK
+1201 LPETK
-1207 PQKGELNPED
+1207 PKKGELNMKD
-1217 MARVGHSPNAKE
+1217 MARVGHSPNAS
-1229 KDYTGKTY
+1229 DTDHTGTNYK
-1237 NVNHTGN
+1237 VNHTGN
-1244 YVLREAEPIGTD
+1244 YMLLEAEPVGTD
-1256 LIMKMKG
+1256 LIMRMKG
-1263 WIYIAKDGTYTIRA
+1263 WIYIKETGTYTIKA
-1277 TDYQSMVRLDI
+1277 SQYESAFSIDI
-1288 GDGSFE
+1288 GDHQGF
-1294 HKPWNSN
+1294 KN
-1301 NATNLKVEKD
+1301 NTWAGDRNKSQNFTLE
-1311 FVLNKG
+1311 KG
-1317 FYKLSATYVDDNNDV
+1317 FHKINIQYVDDNENVNLDV
-1332 DLNIAIKEKA
+1332 AIKKA
-1342 KPDNEYKTLGSADS
+1342 GESDANYKIIGSAGS

-1375 DHEVNKFHKI
+1375 DHEANKFHKI
-1385 IQRDGKYYGDDTND
+1385 LEKDGKYFGDDTND
-1399 FNNIVQLK
+1399 FNSIVQLR
-1407 HDATETVGSNL
+1407 HDSTETVGSNL

-1439 FVDDVD
+1439 FVDDID
-1445 LSKVANLDKNLE
+1445 LSKVSDLDKKIE

-1475 DAKSVLDII
+1475 DAKSVLDIV

-1491 TGKAGTEN
+1491 TNKPGTEN

-1512 IVALKGKGTIF
+1512 IVALKGKGTTF
-1523 TQATNDEVTMLNSK
+1523 TQATDSEVTMLNSK

-1558 QVYKGVYGSGSSA
+1558 QVYKGSHGG

>member
-1 MHIVA
+1 MHITA

-26 STRVLHKGDEIF
+26 STRVLRKGDEIF
-38 LGDIIKTAIDAKV
+38 LGDIIKTAVDAKV

-71 TNVFAEQNGELVIPG
+71 TNVFAEQNGELVIPS

-101 ENNIHHGGSNLSSQ
+101 ESNIHHGGSNLSSQ
-115 ASLNN
+115 TSLNN
-120 AGFSKSGHYTNIF
+120 ASFSQSGHFSNIF

-151 APVSSV
+151 APVST
-157 KGAVSYLENIFNTS
+157 I
-171 VSSVKGA
+171 
-178 VSYLENIFSAPVS
+178 
-191 SVKGAPA
+191 KGAPA

-204 VPFIDNV
+204 VPFLDNV
-211 PKFFLEA
+211 PKFFLDA

-233 SPETTKRGNKFYTPV
+233 SPETTKNNNKFYTPV

-263 IKSGSQTLKYKIDLA
+263 IKSGSQTLKYKIDLI

-308 LANGKAK
+308 LTNGKAK

-343 NLKIETNDVPPASK
+343 NLKVETNDVLPASK
-357 VSATLSIDKNGDGI
+357 VSATLSIDKNGDGV

-390 IVPDDM
+390 LVPDDM

-450 NGATITPGTEVKTQF
+450 NGATITPGTEIKTQF

-508 ESSVY
+508 ESSVD

-524 SVTVTIDTGSGT
+524 SVKVTIDTGSGT

-554 NDPSHTPIPIQ
+554 KDPSHTPIPIQ
-565 NGKFVVPDVKIP
+565 NGKFEVPDVKIP

-623 PNVDDKSD
+623 PNVDGKSD

-711 GAKTSIDTTVIDQFG
+711 GAKTSIGTTVIDQFG

-849 VNGSRFL
+849 VNGGRFL

-919 LEKDFEHIISTS
+919 LEKDF
-931 KFDDTFNER
+931 
-940 INYKIA
+940 
-946 LTNDESPMIK
+946 
-956 FGIAQKDTD
+956 
-965 IATGGDGGKVLIEV
+965 
-979 KDEAGVVKSS
+979 
-989 FYANIK
+989 
-995 DNVVVADFEAAG
+995 
-1007 VKLDRAHHIIDA
+1007 
-1019 TYVDKNGVEKRSENL
+1019 
-1034 TIAVDLDATPDGL
+1034 
-1047 KEPSFGGSKS
+1047 
-1057 GSGQSYKVT
+1057 
-1066 FGGEADAPNRA
+1066 
-1077 EDKTSI
+1077 
-1083 KVDVVDVNNS
+1083 
-1093 SKQILPLTDLKYEG
+1093 
-1107 EFLTTLTSGS
+1107 
-1117 KNFIVKRLDDAGN
+1117 
-1130 MSVQTVSMISNS
+1130 
-1142 GLDVDMYFYKW
+1142 
-1153 NDKEFA
+1153 
-1159 NKFNNGANTMHIK
+1159 
-1172 LGYDKWHLMRE
+1172 
-1183 VSATTTFN
+1183 
-1191 EISFKSGKNY
+1191 
-1201 LDPATK
+1201 
-1207 PQKGELNPED
+1207 
-1217 MARVGHSPNAKE
+1217 
-1229 KDYTGKTY
+1229 
-1237 NVNHTGN
+1237 
-1244 YVLREAEPIGTD
+1244 
-1256 LIMKMKG
+1256 
-1263 WIYIAKDGTYTIRA
+1263 
-1277 TDYQSMVRLDI
+1277 
-1288 GDGSFE
+1288 
-1294 HKPWNSN
+1294 
-1301 NATNLKVEKD
+1301 
-1311 FVLNKG
+1311 
-1317 FYKLSATYVDDNNDV
+1317 
-1332 DLNIAIKEKA
+1332 
-1342 KPDNEYKTLGSADS
+1342 
-1356 GTHLFSD
+1356 
-1363 NYVKALEQNGFI
+1363 
-1375 DHEVNKFHKI
+1375 
-1385 IQRDGKYYGDDTND
+1385 
-1399 FNNIVQLK
+1399 
-1407 HDATETVGSNL
+1407 
-1418 NDAFVYN
+1418 
-1425 GKPMDGKGGIDTLI
+1425 
-1439 FVDDVD
+1439 
-1445 LSKVANLDKNLE
+1445 
-1457 SFERIQLG
+1457 
-1465 TSDQAVSIGL
+1465 
-1475 DAKSVLDII
+1475 
-1484 DSRVTKI
+1484 
-1491 TGKAGTEN
+1491 
-1499 INTVLK
+1499 
-1505 IFGDSDD
+1505 
-1512 IVALKGKGTIF
+1512 
-1523 TQATNDEVTMLNSK
+1523 
-1537 HSVIGDEYNK
+1537 
-1547 VAVDAS
+1547 
-1553 GHAVN
+1553 
-1558 QVYKGVYGSGSSA
+1558 
-1571 QTFFIEI
+1571 
-1578 DKDVSVVDLH
+1578 

>member
-1 MHIVA
+1 MHITA

-86 LQKDEKDAKHEDSEH
+86 LQKDEKDAKHEDSEN
-101 ENNIHHGGSNLSSQ
+101 ESNIHHGGSNLSSQ

-133 DNVKHALREI
+133 DNVRHALREI
-143 INSEKFFN
+143 INYEKFFN
-151 APVSSV
+151 APVST
-157 KGAVSYLENIFNTS
+157 I
-171 VSSVKGA
+171 
-178 VSYLENIFSAPVS
+178 
-191 SVKGAPA
+191 KGAPA
-198 QATKPS
+198 QAAKPS

-211 PKFFLEA
+211 PKFFLDA

-233 SPETTKRGNKFYTPV
+233 SPETTKVGNKFYTPV

-263 IKSGSQTLKYKIDLA
+263 IKSGSQTLKYKIDLDNN
-278 SSELVQ
+278 ELVQ
-284 VDDNGSPVP
+284 VDDSGAPVP
-293 APTSTPTAP
+293 GSTPQ
-302 TFISVP
+302 P
-308 LANGKAK
+308 LADGKAK

-357 VSATLSIDKNGDGI
+357 VSATLSIDKNGDGV

-390 IVPDDM
+390 LVPDDM

-402 KSIVTDANGDTV
+402 KSIVTDTNGDTV
-414 TKIYTINKANNT
+414 TKIYTINKENNT

-450 NGATITPGTEVKTQF
+450 NGATITPGTEIKTQF

-502 SELKNS
+502 SELKNN
-508 ESSVY
+508 ESSVD

-524 SVTVTIDTGSGT
+524 SVKVTIDTGSGT

-554 NDPSHTPIPIQ
+554 NDPSHTIPIQ

-595 TVESNENTA
+595 SVESNENTA

-623 PNVDDKSD
+623 PNVDGKSD

-642 NDSDKTEVTISIP
+642 NDSDKTEVSISIP
-655 TQSKPNEK
+655 SQSKPNEK
-663 IRVAITNPDGN
+663 ISVAITNPDGQI
-674 TETKEFTIGENGKVI
+674 ETKEFTIGENGKVI
-689 APDGNEIDASSGKFK
+689 APDGNEIDASGGKFK

-726 NEGATDSQFIVFD
+726 NEGTTDSQFIVFD

-781 ELKVSVL
+781 EIKVSVL
-788 NPNTNKQEIKTYII
+788 NPNTNKQDIRTYII

-837 VVNKDDPTDVQL
+837 VVNKDDPTDTQL

-931 KFDDTFNER
+931 KFDETFSER

-946 LTNDESPMIK
+946 LTNDEQPKIK
-956 FGIAQKDTD
+956 FGIGQKDTD
-965 IATGGDGGKVLIEV
+965 ITTGGDGGKVLIEV

-989 FYANIK
+989 FYADIK

-1007 VKLDRAHHIIDA
+1007 VKLDRTHHVIDA

-1034 TIAVDLDATPDGL
+1034 TITVDLDATPDKL

-1057 GSGQSYKVT
+1057 GSGQSYKVI
-1066 FGGEADAPNRA
+1066 FSGEAEDPSRPD
-1077 EDKTSI
+1077 DKTSI

-1117 KNFIVKRLDDAGN
+1117 KNFIVTRTDDAGN
-1130 MSVQTVSMISNS
+1130 MSVQTVAMISNS
-1142 GLDVDMYFYKW
+1142 GLDVDMWFYDCA
-1153 NDKEFA
+1153 NNNFNVYCRDKSLI
-1159 NKFNNGANTMHIK
+1159 KPGDVPTYNGGWGLHVKNHYNHWADWTN
-1172 LGYDKWHLMRE
+1172 

-1191 EISFKSGKNY
+1191 EVTFRSGKDWQ
-1201 LDPATK
+1201 LSETRPR
-1207 PQKGELNPED
+1207 PGELNMKD
-1217 MARVGHSPNAKE
+1217 MARVGHSPNASDTDHNGTK
-1229 KDYTGKTY
+1229 Y
-1237 NVNHTGN
+1237 NVNRTGN
-1244 YVLREAEPIGTD
+1244 YMLLEAEPVGTD
-1256 LIMKMKG
+1256 LIMRMQG
-1263 WIYIAKDGTYTIRA
+1263 WIYIKETGTYTIKA
-1277 TDYQSMVRLDI
+1277 SQYESAFSIDI
-1288 GDGSFE
+1288 AGQGFKNNTWAGDRNKSQNFTLE
-1294 HKPWNSN
+1294 
-1301 NATNLKVEKD
+1301 
-1311 FVLNKG
+1311 KG
-1317 FYKLSATYVDDNNDV
+1317 FHKINIQYVDDNENVNLDV
-1332 DLNIAIKEKA
+1332 AIKKA
-1342 KPDNEYKTLGSADS
+1342 GESDANYKIIGSAGS

-1375 DHEVNKFHKI
+1375 DHEANKFHKI
-1385 IQRDGKYYGDDTND
+1385 LEKNGKYFGDDTND
-1399 FNNIVQLK
+1399 FNSIVQLR
-1407 HDATETVGSNL
+1407 HDSTETVGSNL

-1439 FVDDVD
+1439 FVDDID
-1445 LSKVANLDKNLE
+1445 LSKVSDLDKKVE

-1475 DAKSVLDII
+1475 DAKSVLDIV

-1505 IFGDSDD
+1505 IFGDSED
-1512 IVALKGKGTIF
+1512 IVALKGLGTTF
-1523 TQATNDEVTMLNSK
+1523 TKATDSEVTTLNSK

-1558 QVYKGVYGSGSSA
+1558 QVYKGSHGG

>member
-1 MHIVA
+1 MQTMAI
-6 LKIAIVKQIVGEVIA
+6 KIAVVKQIIGEVVA

-26 STRVLHKGDEIF
+26 SVRVLHKGDEIF

-51 RIVFD
+51 RIDFD
-56 DGEVANIGFNSTFRT
+56 DGEVARIGFNSVFRT
-71 TNVFAEQNGELVIPG
+71 TNVFAEHNGELVIPG
-86 LQKDEKDAKHEDSEH
+86 LQKDEKSAEYENSEN
-101 ENNIHHGGSNLSSQ
+101 ESNIHHGGSNLSSQ
-115 ASLNN
+115 TSLNN
-120 AGFSKSGHYTNIF
+120 ASFIQSGHFSNIF
-133 DNVKHALREI
+133 DSIKQALISDKNDE
-143 INSEKFFN
+143 NSFN
-151 APVSSV
+151 APASS
-157 KGAVSYLENIFNTS
+157 I
-171 VSSVKGA
+171 
-178 VSYLENIFSAPVS
+178 
-191 SVKGAPA
+191 KGAPA
-198 QATKPS
+198 HVEKPS
-204 VPFIDNV
+204 ATFIDNV
-211 PKFFLEA
+211 PKFYLDV
-218 DTNKDGLLD
+218 DTNKDGIID
-227 KNEILA
+227 KYELLA
-233 SPETTKRGNKFYTPV
+233 SPETTKVDNNFYTPMTI
-248 VVTLP
+248 TLP
-253 PAAKDGDIIK
+253 PAAKTGDIIK
-263 IKSGSQTLKYKIDLA
+263 IKSGSQTLKYKIDLDNN
-278 SSELVQ
+278 ELVQ
-284 VDDNGSPVP
+284 VDDSGTPVP
-293 APTSTPTAP
+293 GSIPQ
-302 TFISVP
+302 P
-308 LANGKAK
+308 LADGKAK
-315 IPDVEIPNGKP
+315 IPGVEVPNGKP
-326 IDIAVNLV
+326 VDIAVNLV
-334 DKNGHESGS
+334 DKNGHESSS
-343 NLKIETNDVPPASK
+343 NLKIESNDIPPKSK
-357 VSATLSIDKNGDGI
+357 VSATLSIDKNGDGV

-383 VKTDVKF
+383 IKTDMKF
-390 IVPDDM
+390 LVPDDM

-402 KSIVTDANGDTV
+402 KSIVTDTNGDTV

-450 NGATITPGTEVKTQF
+450 NGATITPGTEIKTQF

-502 SELKNS
+502 SELKNN
-508 ESSVY
+508 ESSVD

-524 SVTVTIDTGSGT
+524 SVKVTIDTGSGT
-536 PTPKEFIL
+536 PTPKKFIL
-544 SPDKKSVYDP
+544 SSDKKSVYDP
-554 NDPSHTPIPIQ
+554 NDPSHTIPIQ
-565 NGKFVVPDVKIP
+565 NGKFEVPGVKIP

-595 TVESNENTA
+595 SAESNENTA

-623 PNVDDKSD
+623 PNVDGKSD

-663 IRVAITNPDGN
+663 IRVAITNPDGK

-904 VTSVDGGSSNPAKYL
+904 VTSVDGGASNPAKYL

-965 IATGGDGGKVLIEV
+965 TATGGDGGKVLIEV
-979 KDEAGVVKSS
+979 KDESGAVKSK
-989 FYANIK
+989 FYADIK
-995 DNVVVADFEAAG
+995 DNVVVADFEKAVSIINNPTG
-1007 VKLDRAHHIIDA
+1007 KVGIQLDRTHHIIDA

-1066 FGGEADAPNRA
+1066 FGGEADAPNRTD
-1077 EDKTSI
+1077 DKTSI

-1130 MSVQTVSMISNS
+1130 MSVETVSMISNS

-1558 QVYKGVYGSGSSA
+1558 QVYKGTYGSGASA

>member
-38 LGDIIKTAIDAKV
+38 LGDIIKTAVDAKV
-51 RIVFD
+51 KIVFD

-101 ENNIHHGGSNLSSQ
+101 ESNIHHGGSNLSSQ

-143 INSEKFFN
+143 INYEKFFN
-151 APVSSV
+151 APVST
-157 KGAVSYLENIFNTS
+157 I
-171 VSSVKGA
+171 
-178 VSYLENIFSAPVS
+178 
-191 SVKGAPA
+191 KGAPA

-211 PKFFLEA
+211 PKFFLDA

-233 SPETTKRGNKFYTPV
+233 SPETTKNNNKFYTPV

-263 IKSGSQTLKYKIDLA
+263 IKSGSQTLKYKIDLINN
-278 SSELVQ
+278 ELVQ

-357 VSATLSIDKNGDGI
+357 VSATLSIDKNGDGV

-390 IVPDDM
+390 LVPDDM

-450 NGATITPGTEVKTQF
+450 NGATITPGTEIKTQF

-502 SELKNS
+502 SELKNN
-508 ESSVY
+508 ESSVD

-524 SVTVTIDTGSGT
+524 SVKVTIDTGSGT

-554 NDPSHTPIPIQ
+554 NDPSHTHIPIQ
-565 NGKFVVPDVKIP
+565 NGKFEVPGVKIP

-623 PNVDDKSD
+623 PNVDGKSD

-663 IRVAITNPDGN
+663 IRVAITNPDGKI
-674 TETKEFTIGENGKVI
+674 ETKEFTIGENGKVI

-837 VVNKDDPTDVQL
+837 VVNKDDPTDTQL

-965 IATGGDGGKVLIEV
+965 TATGGDGGKVLIEV
-979 KDEAGVVKSS
+979 KDQAGTVKSS
-989 FYANIK
+989 FYADIK

-1007 VKLDRAHHIIDA
+1007 VKLDRTHHVIDA

-1034 TIAVDLDATPDGL
+1034 TITVDLDATPDGL

-1066 FGGEADAPNRA
+1066 FGGEADTPNRA
-1077 EDKTSI
+1077 DDKTSI

-1142 GLDVDMYFYKW
+1142 GLDVDMWFY
-1153 NDKEFA
+1153 DCA
-1159 NKFNNGANTMHIK
+1159 NK
-1172 LGYDKWHLMRE
+1172 
-1183 VSATTTFN
+1183 
-1191 EISFKSGKNY
+1191 
-1201 LDPATK
+1201 
-1207 PQKGELNPED
+1207 
-1217 MARVGHSPNAKE
+1217 
-1229 KDYTGKTY
+1229 
-1237 NVNHTGN
+1237 
-1244 YVLREAEPIGTD
+1244 
-1256 LIMKMKG
+1256 
-1263 WIYIAKDGTYTIRA
+1263 
-1277 TDYQSMVRLDI
+1277 
-1288 GDGSFE
+1288 
-1294 HKPWNSN
+1294 
-1301 NATNLKVEKD
+1301 
-1311 FVLNKG
+1311 
-1317 FYKLSATYVDDNNDV
+1317 
-1332 DLNIAIKEKA
+1332 
-1342 KPDNEYKTLGSADS
+1342 
-1356 GTHLFSD
+1356 
-1363 NYVKALEQNGFI
+1363 
-1375 DHEVNKFHKI
+1375 
-1385 IQRDGKYYGDDTND
+1385 D
-1399 FNNIVQLK
+1399 FNNYCR
-1407 HDATETVGSNL
+1407 S
-1418 NDAFVYN
+1418 
-1425 GKPMDGKGGIDTLI
+1425 KG
-1439 FVDDVD
+1439 
-1445 LSKVANLDKNLE
+1445 
-1457 SFERIQLG
+1457 
-1465 TSDQAVSIGL
+1465 
-1475 DAKSVLDII
+1475 
-1484 DSRVTKI
+1484 
-1491 TGKAGTEN
+1491 
-1499 INTVLK
+1499 
-1505 IFGDSDD
+1505 
-1512 IVALKGKGTIF
+1512 
-1523 TQATNDEVTMLNSK
+1523 
-1537 HSVIGDEYNK
+1537 
-1547 VAVDAS
+1547 
-1553 GHAVN
+1553 
-1558 QVYKGVYGSGSSA
+1558 
-1571 QTFFIEI
+1571 
-1578 DKDVSVVDLH
+1578 